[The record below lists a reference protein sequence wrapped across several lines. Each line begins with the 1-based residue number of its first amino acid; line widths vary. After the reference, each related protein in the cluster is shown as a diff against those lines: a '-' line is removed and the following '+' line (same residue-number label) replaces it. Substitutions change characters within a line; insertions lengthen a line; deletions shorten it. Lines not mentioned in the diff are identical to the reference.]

1 LAQTNLQTYNF
12 MKISFF
18 LIALFLT
25 LSMSLLAQQTVRGTI
40 TDKDSKQTIPFA
52 TIVVK
57 NSNPT
62 LGVISDENGKFTL
75 NNVPYGKQ
83 TLTVSFVGYETF
95 TLPNINV
102 TAGKEVVLEINLVES
117 FAVLGEVVIV
127 AEKPKEITVNEFVT
141 VSARTLNPEQAN
153 LYAAS
158 LGDPARQVQNFAGVT
173 GGGDDLNNEIVIRG
187 NSPNTLLWRL
197 EGVEVPNPNHFA
209 RLTGGSVSMLSANV
223 LAKTDFFTSA
233 FPAEYG
239 NGIAGVFDLRFR
251 KGNNQKRE
259 TTIDAGVLGVGV
271 FTEGYFSK
279 KSDASYLVNYRYS
292 TIGLLENFGVK
303 LNEGGNLNYQDVNY
317 NINLPTKKFGTFN
330 LYGLLGKNAAN
341 SSETENEDIDGSPS
355 TDNFT
360 NKTESDES
368 TFITGLGHQIFIKD
382 QTYLKTNITYSSN
395 DAKQNDVLQ
404 NSGAVDPLDSE
415 LFDSKSEAFRLSS
428 FINHKFNSKH
438 TLRSGFT
445 LSHLKEKNT
454 LSFTDETD
462 DGTLSTSQDEINGTA
477 NVFQSYV
484 QWKYR
489 MTENFTLNSG
499 LHFLH
504 FGKTNSSAIEPR
516 LGLNY
521 KLNNVHSLS
530 FGAGLHSRAEQLP
543 IYLTKDATNTN
554 FLNTNLK
561 LSKALHYVVGYNWRI
576 NKNTLFKAEAYYQN
590 LFDIPVDNSG
600 ETGYNAI
607 NAQSFDIFEIAET
620 PLTNDGKGRNYG
632 IEFTLERFL
641 NKGFYYL
648 STLSLYDSKYK
659 VSNGNYL
666 NTRFNGNYVF
676 NLLSG
681 KEFGVGTT
689 GNKTFGINAKF
700 VLAGGQRFTGID
712 EVASIAGQTEVFSTT
727 PFTEKIKAYYR
738 FDLGINY
745 QWNKTK
751 TTHNLS
757 LNLQNLTS
765 RSNENEPDYFFDEVT
780 NRIVTTKSAQNGLI
794 PVLKYSL
801 NF

>member
-1 LAQTNLQTYNF
+1 MMF
-12 MKISFF
+12 RFF
-18 LIALFLT
+18 LNALFLT
-25 LSMSLLAQQTVRGTI
+25 LPMALLAQQTVRGTI
-40 TDKDSKQTIPFA
+40 TDKDSKQAIPFA
-52 TIVVK
+52 NILLK
-57 NSNPT
+57 DSNPPIGT
-62 LGVISDENGKFTL
+62 TSDENGKFTL
-75 NNVPYGKQ
+75 SDVPIGKQ
-83 TLTVSFVGYETF
+83 TLVLSFLGYETF

-117 FAVLGEVVIV
+117 FAALDEVVIV
-127 AEKPKEITVNEFVT
+127 AEKRKEITVNEFVT
-141 VSARTLNPEQAN
+141 VSARSLNPEQAN

-158 LGDPARQVQNFAGVT
+158 IGDPARQVQNFAGVT

-197 EGVEVPNPNHFA
+197 EGVEVPNPNHFT

-259 TTIDAGVLGVGV
+259 TTIDVGVLGLG
-271 FTEGYFSK
+271 FSTEGYFSK
-279 KSDASYLVNYRYS
+279 KSKASYLVNYRYS
-292 TIGLLENFGVK
+292 TLGILEKLGL
-303 LNEGGNLNYQDVNY
+303 NLTDGFNPTFQDLNY
-317 NINLPTKKFGTFN
+317 NINLPTTKFGTFN
-330 LYGLLGKNAAN
+330 LYGLLGKNKSN
-341 SSETENEDIDGSPS
+341 SSETEDEDIDGNPS

-368 TFITGLGHQIFIKD
+368 TFITGLGHRVFIKD

-395 DAKQNDVLQ
+395 DAKKNDVFQ
-404 NSGAVDPLDSE
+404 NSGVVGPLESE
-415 LFDSKSEAFRLSS
+415 SFDSKSEAFRLSS

-454 LSFTDETD
+454 LSFTDKND
-462 DGTLSTSQDEINGTA
+462 DGTLSTSKDEINGTA

-543 IYLTKDATNTN
+543 LYLTKDATNTN

-576 NKNTLFKAEAYYQN
+576 NKNTLFKAEAYYQH

-659 VSNGNYL
+659 VGNGNYL

-681 KEFGVGTT
+681 KDFAVGTK

-712 EVASIAGQTEVFSTT
+712 EAASIAGQTEVFSTT
-727 PFTEKIKAYYR
+727 PFTEKVKAYYR

-757 LNLQNLTS
+757 LNIQNITS
-765 RSNENEPDYFFDEVT
+765 RINTTELDYFFDEVT
-780 NRIVTTKSAQNGLI
+780 NRIVTIKSEQNGLI

>member
-1 LAQTNLQTYNF
+1 MMLR
-12 MKISFF
+12 FF
-18 LIALFLT
+18 LNALFLT
-25 LSMSLLAQQTVRGTI
+25 LPMALLAQQTVRGTI
-40 TDKDSKQTIPFA
+40 TDKDSKQAIPFA
-52 TIVVK
+52 NILLK
-57 NSNPT
+57 DSNPPIGT
-62 LGVISDENGKFTL
+62 TSDENGKFTL
-75 NNVPYGKQ
+75 SDVPIGKQ
-83 TLTVSFVGYETF
+83 TLILSFLGYETF

-117 FAVLGEVVIV
+117 FAALDEVVIV
-127 AEKPKEITVNEFVT
+127 AEKRKEKTVNQFGT
-141 VSARTLNPEQAN
+141 VSARSLNPEQAN

-197 EGVEVPNPNHFA
+197 EGVEVPNPNHFT

-259 TTIDAGVLGVGV
+259 TTIDVGVLGLG
-271 FTEGYFSK
+271 FSTEGYFSK
-279 KSDASYLVNYRYS
+279 TSKASYLVNYRYS
-292 TIGLLENFGVK
+292 TLGFLEKLGL
-303 LNEGGNLNYQDVNY
+303 NLTDGFNPTFQDLNY
-317 NINLPTKKFGTFN
+317 NINLPTTKFGTFN
-330 LYGLLGKNAAN
+330 MYGLLGKNASN
-341 SSETENEDIDGSPS
+341 SSETENEDIDENPS

-360 NKTESDES
+360 NKTKSDES
-368 TFITGLGHQIFIKD
+368 TFITGLGHRVFIKD
-382 QTYLKTNITYSSN
+382 QTYLKTNMTYSSN

-404 NSGAVDPLDSE
+404 NSGVVDPLDSE

-454 LSFTDETD
+454 LSFTDKND
-462 DGTLSTSQDEINGTA
+462 DGTLSTSKDEINGTA

-521 KLNNVHSLS
+521 KLNNVHSFS

-543 IYLTKDATNTN
+543 LYLTKDATNTN

-576 NKNTLFKAEAYYQN
+576 NKNTLFKAEAYYQH
-590 LFDIPVDNSG
+590 LFDIPIDNSG
-600 ETGYNAI
+600 QTGYNAI
-607 NAQSFDIFEIAET
+607 NAQSFDIFEIKGT

-632 IEFTLERFL
+632 LEFTLERFL

-659 VSNGNYL
+659 VGNSNYL

-681 KEFGVGTT
+681 KDFAVGTK

-712 EVASIAGQTEVFSTT
+712 EAGAIAGQTEVFSTT

-757 LNLQNLTS
+757 LNIQNITS
-765 RSNENEPDYFFDEVT
+765 RINTTELDYFFDELT
-780 NRIVTTKSAQNGLI
+780 NRIVTTKSEQNGLI
-794 PVLKYSL
+794 PVLKYSI

>member
-1 LAQTNLQTYNF
+1 MF
-12 MKISFF
+12 RFF
-18 LIALFLT
+18 LNALFLT
-25 LSMSLLAQQTVRGTI
+25 LPMALLAQQTVRGTI
-40 TDKDSKQTIPFA
+40 TDKDSKQAIPFA
-52 TIVVK
+52 NILLK
-57 NSNPT
+57 DSNPPIGT
-62 LGVISDENGKFTL
+62 TSDENGKFTL
-75 NNVPYGKQ
+75 SDVPIGKQ
-83 TLTVSFVGYETF
+83 TLVLSFLGYETF

-102 TAGKEVVLEINLVES
+102 TAGKEVVLEINLVEN
-117 FAVLGEVVIV
+117 FAALDEVVIV
-127 AEKPKEITVNEFVT
+127 AEKRKEITVNEFVT

-158 LGDPARQVQNFAGVT
+158 IGDPARQVQNFAGVT

-197 EGVEVPNPNHFA
+197 EGVEVPNPNHFT

-259 TTIDAGVLGVGV
+259 TTIDVGVLGLG
-271 FTEGYFSK
+271 FSTEGYFSK
-279 KSDASYLVNYRYS
+279 KSKASYLVNYRYS
-292 TIGLLENFGVK
+292 TLGILEKLGL
-303 LNEGGNLNYQDVNY
+303 NLTDGFNPTFQDLNY
-317 NINLPTKKFGTFN
+317 NINLPTTKFGTFN
-330 LYGLLGKNAAN
+330 LYGLLGKNKSN
-341 SSETENEDIDGSPS
+341 SSETEDENINGNPS

-368 TFITGLGHQIFIKD
+368 TFITGLGHRVFIKD

-395 DAKQNDVLQ
+395 DAKKNDVFQ
-404 NSGAVDPLDSE
+404 NSGVVGPLESE
-415 LFDSKSEAFRLSS
+415 SFDSKSEAFRLSS

-454 LSFTDETD
+454 LSFTDKND
-462 DGTLSTSQDEINGTA
+462 DGTLSTSKDEINGTA

-543 IYLTKDATNTN
+543 LYLTKDATNTN

-576 NKNTLFKAEAYYQN
+576 NKNTLFKAETYYQH

-659 VSNGNYL
+659 VGNGNYL

-681 KEFGVGTT
+681 KDFAVGTK

-712 EVASIAGQTEVFSTT
+712 EAASIAGQTEVFSTT
-727 PFTEKIKAYYR
+727 PFTEKVKAYYR

-757 LNLQNLTS
+757 LNIQNITS
-765 RSNENEPDYFFDEVT
+765 RINTTELDYFFDEVT
-780 NRIVTTKSAQNGLI
+780 NRIVTIKSEQNGLI
-794 PVLKYSL
+794 PVLKYSI

>member
-1 LAQTNLQTYNF
+1 MMF
-12 MKISFF
+12 RFF
-18 LIALFLT
+18 LNALFLT
-25 LSMSLLAQQTVRGTI
+25 LPMALLAQQTVRGTI

-52 TIVVK
+52 NILLK
-57 NSNPT
+57 DSNPPIGT
-62 LGVISDENGKFTL
+62 TSDENGKFTL
-75 NNVPYGKQ
+75 SDVPIGKQ
-83 TLTVSFVGYETF
+83 TLVLSFLGYETF

-117 FAVLGEVVIV
+117 FAALDEVVIV
-127 AEKPKEITVNEFVT
+127 AEKRKEITVNEFVT

-158 LGDPARQVQNFAGVT
+158 IGDPARQVQNFAGVT

-197 EGVEVPNPNHFA
+197 EGVEVPNPNHFT

-259 TTIDAGVLGVGV
+259 TTIDVGVLGLG
-271 FTEGYFSK
+271 FSTEGYFSK
-279 KSDASYLVNYRYS
+279 KSKASYLVNYRYS
-292 TIGLLENFGVK
+292 TLGILEKLGL
-303 LNEGGNLNYQDVNY
+303 NLTDGFNPTFQDLNY
-317 NINLPTKKFGTFN
+317 NINLPTTKFGTFN
-330 LYGLLGKNAAN
+330 LYGLLGKNKSN
-341 SSETENEDIDGSPS
+341 SSETEDEDIDGNQS

-368 TFITGLGHQIFIKD
+368 TFITGLGHRVFIKD

-395 DAKQNDVLQ
+395 DAKKNDVFQ
-404 NSGAVDPLDSE
+404 NTGVVGPLESE
-415 LFDSKSEAFRLSS
+415 SFDSKSEAFRLSS

-454 LSFTDETD
+454 LSFTDKND
-462 DGTLSTSQDEINGTA
+462 DGTLSTSKDEINGTA

-543 IYLTKDATNTN
+543 LYLTKDATNTN

-576 NKNTLFKAEAYYQN
+576 NKNTLFKAEAYYQH

-659 VSNGNYL
+659 VGNGNYL

-681 KEFGVGTT
+681 KDFAVGTK

-712 EVASIAGQTEVFSTT
+712 EAASIAGQTEVYSTT

-757 LNLQNLTS
+757 LNIQNTTS
-765 RSNENEPDYFFDEVT
+765 RINTTKLDYFFDEVT
-780 NRIVTTKSAQNGLI
+780 NRIVTIKSEQNGLI

>member
-1 LAQTNLQTYNF
+1 MMF
-12 MKISFF
+12 RFF
-18 LIALFLT
+18 LNALFLT
-25 LSMSLLAQQTVRGTI
+25 LPMALLAQQTVRGTI

-52 TIVVK
+52 NILLK
-57 NSNPT
+57 DSNPPIGT
-62 LGVISDENGKFTL
+62 TSDENGKFTL
-75 NNVPYGKQ
+75 SDVPIGKQ
-83 TLTVSFVGYETF
+83 TLILSFLGYETF

-117 FAVLGEVVIV
+117 FAALDEVVIV
-127 AEKPKEITVNEFVT
+127 AEKRKEITVNEFVT

-158 LGDPARQVQNFAGVT
+158 IGDPARQVQNFAGVT

-197 EGVEVPNPNHFA
+197 EGVEVPNPNHFT

-259 TTIDAGVLGVGV
+259 TTIDVGVLGLG
-271 FTEGYFSK
+271 FSTEGYFSK
-279 KSDASYLVNYRYS
+279 KSKASYLVNYRYS
-292 TIGLLENFGVK
+292 TLGILEKLGL
-303 LNEGGNLNYQDVNY
+303 NLTDGFNPTFQDLNY
-317 NINLPTKKFGTFN
+317 NINLPTTKFGTFN
-330 LYGLLGKNAAN
+330 LYGLLGKNKSN
-341 SSETENEDIDGSPS
+341 SSETEDEDIDGNPS

-368 TFITGLGHQIFIKD
+368 TFITGLGHRVFIKD

-395 DAKQNDVLQ
+395 DAKKNDVFQ
-404 NSGAVDPLDSE
+404 NSGVVGPLESE
-415 LFDSKSEAFRLSS
+415 SFDSKSEAFRLSS

-454 LSFTDETD
+454 LSFTDKND
-462 DGTLSTSQDEINGTA
+462 DGTLSTSKDEINGTA

-521 KLNNVHSLS
+521 KLNNVNSLS

-543 IYLTKDATNTN
+543 LYLTKDATNTN

-576 NKNTLFKAEAYYQN
+576 NKNTLFKAEAYYQH

-659 VSNGNYL
+659 VGNGNYL

-681 KEFGVGTT
+681 KEFAVGTT

-712 EVASIAGQTEVFSTT
+712 ESASIAGQTEVYSTT
-727 PFTEKIKAYYR
+727 PFTEKVKAYYR

-757 LNLQNLTS
+757 LNIQNITS
-765 RSNENEPDYFFDEVT
+765 RINTTELDYFFDEVT
-780 NRIVTTKSAQNGLI
+780 NRIVTIKSEQNGLI

>member
-1 LAQTNLQTYNF
+1 MMLR
-12 MKISFF
+12 FF
-18 LIALFLT
+18 LNALFLT
-25 LSMSLLAQQTVRGTI
+25 LPMALLAQQTVRGTI
-40 TDKDSKQTIPFA
+40 TDKDSKQAIPFA
-52 TIVVK
+52 NILLK
-57 NSNPT
+57 DSNPPIGT
-62 LGVISDENGKFTL
+62 TSDENGKFTL
-75 NNVPYGKQ
+75 SDVPIGKQ
-83 TLTVSFVGYETF
+83 TLILSFLGYETF

-117 FAVLGEVVIV
+117 FAALDEVVIV
-127 AEKPKEITVNEFVT
+127 AEKRKEKTVNQFVT
-141 VSARTLNPEQAN
+141 VSARILNPEQAN

-197 EGVEVPNPNHFA
+197 EGVEVPNPNHFT

-259 TTIDAGVLGVGV
+259 TTIDVGVLGLG
-271 FTEGYFSK
+271 FSTEGYFSK
-279 KSDASYLVNYRYS
+279 TSKASYLVNYRYS
-292 TIGLLENFGVK
+292 TLGFLEKLGL
-303 LNEGGNLNYQDVNY
+303 NLTDGFNPTFQDLNY
-317 NINLPTKKFGTFN
+317 NINLPTTKFGTFN
-330 LYGLLGKNAAN
+330 MYGLLGKNASN
-341 SSETENEDIDGSPS
+341 SSETENEDIDENPS

-360 NKTESDES
+360 NKTKSDES
-368 TFITGLGHQIFIKD
+368 TFITGLGHRVFIKD
-382 QTYLKTNITYSSN
+382 QTYLKTNMTYSSN

-404 NSGAVDPLDSE
+404 NSGVVDPLDSE

-454 LSFTDETD
+454 LSFTDKND
-462 DGTLSTSQDEINGTA
+462 DGTLSTSKDEINGTA

-521 KLNNVHSLS
+521 KLNNVHSFS

-543 IYLTKDATNTN
+543 LYLTKDATNTN

-576 NKNTLFKAEAYYQN
+576 NKNTLFKAEAYYQH
-590 LFDIPVDNSG
+590 LFDIPIDNSG
-600 ETGYNAI
+600 QTGYNAI
-607 NAQSFDIFEIAET
+607 NAQSFDIFEIKGT

-632 IEFTLERFL
+632 LEFTLERFL

-659 VSNGNYL
+659 VGNGNYL

-681 KEFGVGTT
+681 KDFAVGTK

-712 EVASIAGQTEVFSTT
+712 EAASIAGQTEVFSTT

-757 LNLQNLTS
+757 LNIQNITS
-765 RSNENEPDYFFDEVT
+765 RLNETELDYFFDEVS
-780 NRIVTTKSAQNGLI
+780 NRIVTTKSEQNGLI
-794 PVLKYSL
+794 PVLKYSI

>member
-1 LAQTNLQTYNF
+1 MMF
-12 MKISFF
+12 RFF
-18 LIALFLT
+18 LNALFLA
-25 LSMSLLAQQTVRGTI
+25 LPMALLAQQTVRGKI
-40 TDKDSKQTIPFA
+40 TDKDSKQAIPFA
-52 TIVVK
+52 NILLK
-57 NSNPT
+57 DSNPPIGT
-62 LGVISDENGKFTL
+62 TSDENGKFTL
-75 NNVPYGKQ
+75 NDVPIGKQ
-83 TLTVSFVGYETF
+83 TLVLSCLGYETF

-117 FAVLGEVVIV
+117 FAALDEVVIV
-127 AEKPKEITVNEFVT
+127 AEKRKEITVNEFVT
-141 VSARTLNPEQAN
+141 ISARSLNPEQAK

-173 GGGDDLNNEIVIRG
+173 GGGDDLNNEIVIRA

-197 EGVEVPNPNHFA
+197 EGVEVPNPNHFT

-259 TTIDAGVLGVGV
+259 TTIDVGVLGLG
-271 FTEGYFSK
+271 FSTEGYFSE
-279 KSDASYLVNYRYS
+279 KSKASYLVNYRYS
-292 TIGLLENFGVK
+292 TLGILEKLGLNLT
-303 LNEGGNLNYQDVNY
+303 EGFNPTFQDLNY
-317 NINLPTKKFGTFN
+317 NIILPTTKFGTFN
-330 LYGLLGKNAAN
+330 LYGLLGKNASN
-341 SSETENEDIDGSPS
+341 SSETENEDIDENPS

-360 NKTESDES
+360 NKTKSDES
-368 TFITGLGHQIFIKD
+368 TFITGLGHRVFIKD

-395 DAKQNDVLQ
+395 DAKKNDVLQ
-404 NSGAVDPLDSE
+404 NSGVVGPLESE

-454 LSFTDETD
+454 LSFTDKND
-462 DGTLSTSQDEINGTA
+462 DGTLSTSKDEINGTA

-543 IYLTKDATNTN
+543 LYLTKDATNTN

-576 NKNTLFKAEAYYQN
+576 NKNTHFKAEAYYQN

-632 IEFTLERFL
+632 LEFTLERFL

-659 VSNGNYL
+659 VGNGNYL

-681 KEFGVGTT
+681 KDFAVGTK

-712 EVASIAGQTEVFSTT
+712 EAASIAGQTEVFSTT
-727 PFTEKIKAYYR
+727 PFKEKVKAYYR

-757 LNLQNLTS
+757 LNIQNITS
-765 RSNENEPDYFFDEVT
+765 RINTTELDYFFDKLN
-780 NRIVTTKSAQNGLI
+780 NRIVTTKSEQNGLI
-794 PVLKYSL
+794 PVLKYSI

>member
-1 LAQTNLQTYNF
+1 MMLR
-12 MKISFF
+12 FF
-18 LIALFLT
+18 LNALFLT
-25 LSMSLLAQQTVRGTI
+25 LPMALLAQQTVRGTI
-40 TDKDSKQTIPFA
+40 TDKDSKQAIPFA
-52 TIVVK
+52 NILLK
-57 NSNPT
+57 DSNPPIGT
-62 LGVISDENGKFTL
+62 TSDENGKFTL
-75 NNVPYGKQ
+75 SDVPIGKQ
-83 TLTVSFVGYETF
+83 TLILSFLGYETF

-117 FAVLGEVVIV
+117 FAALDEVVIV
-127 AEKPKEITVNEFVT
+127 AEKRKEITVNEFVT

-197 EGVEVPNPNHFA
+197 EGVEVPNPNHFT

-259 TTIDAGVLGVGV
+259 TTIDVGVLGLG
-271 FTEGYFSK
+271 FSNEGYFSK
-279 KSDASYLVNYRYS
+279 KSKASYLVNYRYS
-292 TIGLLENFGVK
+292 TLGFLEKLGL
-303 LNEGGNLNYQDVNY
+303 NLTDGFNPTFQDLNY
-317 NINLPTKKFGTFN
+317 NINLPTTKFGTFN
-330 LYGLLGKNAAN
+330 LYGLLGKNKSN
-341 SSETENEDIDGSPS
+341 SSETEDEDIDGNPS

-368 TFITGLGHQIFIKD
+368 TFITGLGHRVFIKD

-404 NSGAVDPLDSE
+404 NSGVVDPLDSE

-454 LSFTDETD
+454 LSFTDKND
-462 DGTLSTSQDEINGTA
+462 DGTLSTSKDEINGTA

-543 IYLTKDATNTN
+543 LYLTKDATNIN

-607 NAQSFDIFEIAET
+607 NAQSFDIFEIKGT

-632 IEFTLERFL
+632 LEFTLERFL

-659 VSNGNYL
+659 VGNGNYL

-681 KEFGVGTT
+681 KDFAVGTK

-712 EVASIAGQTEVFSTT
+712 EAASIAGQTEVFSTT
-727 PFTEKIKAYYR
+727 PFTEKVKAYYR

-757 LNLQNLTS
+757 LNIQNITS
-765 RSNENEPDYFFDEVT
+765 RINTTELDYFFDEVT
-780 NRIVTTKSAQNGLI
+780 NRIVTIKSEQNGLI
-794 PVLKYSL
+794 PVLKYST

>member
-1 LAQTNLQTYNF
+1 MMLR
-12 MKISFF
+12 FF
-18 LIALFLT
+18 LNALFLT
-25 LSMSLLAQQTVRGTI
+25 LPMALLAQQTVRGTI
-40 TDKDSKQTIPFA
+40 TDKDSKQAIPFA
-52 TIVVK
+52 NILLK
-57 NSNPT
+57 DSNPPIGT
-62 LGVISDENGKFTL
+62 TSDENGKFTL
-75 NNVPYGKQ
+75 SDVSIGKQ
-83 TLTVSFVGYETF
+83 TLILSFLGYETF

-117 FAVLGEVVIV
+117 FAALDEVVIV
-127 AEKPKEITVNEFVT
+127 AEKRKEKTVNQFVT
-141 VSARTLNPEQAN
+141 VSARSLNPEQAN

-197 EGVEVPNPNHFA
+197 EGVEVPNPNHFT

-259 TTIDAGVLGVGV
+259 TTIDAGVLGLG
-271 FTEGYFSK
+271 FSTEGYFSK
-279 KSDASYLVNYRYS
+279 TSKASYLVNYRYS
-292 TIGLLENFGVK
+292 TLGFLEKLGL
-303 LNEGGNLNYQDVNY
+303 NLTDGFNPTFQDLNY
-317 NINLPTKKFGTFN
+317 NINLPTTKFGTFN
-330 LYGLLGKNAAN
+330 LYGLLGKNASN
-341 SSETENEDIDGSPS
+341 SSETENEDIDGNPS

-360 NKTESDES
+360 NKTKSDES
-368 TFITGLGHQIFIKD
+368 TFIAGLGHRVFIKD

-404 NSGAVDPLDSE
+404 NIGVIDPLDSE

-438 TLRSGFT
+438 TLGSGFT

-454 LSFTDETD
+454 LSFTDEND
-462 DGTLSTSQDEINGTA
+462 DGTLSTSKDEINGTA

-521 KLNNVHSLS
+521 KLNNVHSFS

-543 IYLTKDATNTN
+543 LYLTKDATNTN

-576 NKNTLFKAEAYYQN
+576 NKNTLFKAEAYYQH
-590 LFDIPVDNSG
+590 LFDIPIDNSG
-600 ETGYNAI
+600 QTGYNAI
-607 NAQSFDIFEIAET
+607 NAQSFDIFEIKGT

-632 IEFTLERFL
+632 LEFTLERFL

-659 VSNGNYL
+659 VGNGNYL

-681 KEFGVGTT
+681 KDFAVGTK

-712 EVASIAGQTEVFSTT
+712 EAASIAGQTEVFSNT
-727 PFTEKIKAYYR
+727 PFTEKVKAYYR

-757 LNLQNLTS
+757 LNIQNITS
-765 RSNENEPDYFFDEVT
+765 RINTTELDYFFDEVT
-780 NRIVTTKSAQNGLI
+780 NRIVTTKSEQNGLI
-794 PVLKYSL
+794 PVLKYSI

>member
-1 LAQTNLQTYNF
+1 MMLR
-12 MKISFF
+12 FF
-18 LIALFLT
+18 LNALFLT
-25 LSMSLLAQQTVRGTI
+25 LPMALLAQQTVRGTI
-40 TDKDSKQTIPFA
+40 TDKDSKQAIPFA
-52 TIVVK
+52 NILLK
-57 NSNPT
+57 DSNPPIGT
-62 LGVISDENGKFTL
+62 TSDENGKFTL
-75 NNVPYGKQ
+75 SDVPIGKQ
-83 TLTVSFVGYETF
+83 TLILSFLGYETF

-102 TAGKEVVLEINLVES
+102 TAGKEVVLEINVVES
-117 FAVLGEVVIV
+117 FAALGEVAIV
-127 AEKPKEITVNEFVT
+127 AEKLKEKTVNEFAT
-141 VSARTLNPEQAN
+141 ISARTLNAEQAN

-197 EGVEVPNPNHFA
+197 EGVEVPNPNHFT

-259 TTIDAGVLGVGV
+259 TTIDVGVLGLG
-271 FTEGYFSK
+271 FSTEGYFSK
-279 KSDASYLVNYRYS
+279 TSKASYLVNYRYS
-292 TIGLLENFGVK
+292 TLGFLEKLGL
-303 LNEGGNLNYQDVNY
+303 NLTDGFNPTFQDLNY
-317 NINLPTKKFGTFN
+317 NINLPTTKFGIFN
-330 LYGLLGKNAAN
+330 LYGLLGKNGAN
-341 SSETENEDIDGSPS
+341 SSETENEDINGSPS

-368 TFITGLGHQIFIKD
+368 TFITGLGHRVFIKD
-382 QTYLKTNITYSSN
+382 QTYLKTNMTYSSN

-404 NSGAVDPLDSE
+404 NSGVVDPLDSE

-454 LSFTDETD
+454 LSFTDKND
-462 DGTLSTSQDEINGTA
+462 DGTLSTSKDEINGTA

-521 KLNNVHSLS
+521 KLNNVHSFS

-543 IYLTKDATNTN
+543 LYLTKDATNTN

-576 NKNTLFKAEAYYQN
+576 NKNTLFKAEAYYQH
-590 LFDIPVDNSG
+590 LFDIPIDNSG
-600 ETGYNAI
+600 QTGYNAI
-607 NAQSFDIFEIAET
+607 NAQSFDIFEIKGT

-632 IEFTLERFL
+632 LEFTLERFL

-659 VSNGNYL
+659 VGNGNYL

-681 KEFGVGTT
+681 KDFAVGTK

-712 EVASIAGQTEVFSTT
+712 EAASIAGQTEVFSTT

-751 TTHNLS
+751 ATHNLS
-757 LNLQNLTS
+757 LNIQNITS
-765 RSNENEPDYFFDEVT
+765 RINTTELDYFFDELT
-780 NRIVTTKSAQNGLI
+780 NRIVTTKSEQNGLI
-794 PVLKYSL
+794 PVLKYSI

>member
-1 LAQTNLQTYNF
+1 MMF
-12 MKISFF
+12 RFF
-18 LIALFLT
+18 LNALFLT
-25 LSMSLLAQQTVRGTI
+25 LPMALLAQQTVRGTI

-52 TIVVK
+52 NILLK
-57 NSNPT
+57 DSNPPIGT
-62 LGVISDENGKFTL
+62 TSDENGKFTL
-75 NNVPYGKQ
+75 SDVPIGKQ
-83 TLTVSFVGYETF
+83 TLVLSFLGYETF

-117 FAVLGEVVIV
+117 FAALDEVVIV
-127 AEKPKEITVNEFVT
+127 AEKRKEITVNEFAT
-141 VSARTLNPEQAN
+141 TSASTLNPEQAN

-259 TTIDAGVLGVGV
+259 TTIDVGVLGLG
-271 FTEGYFSK
+271 FSTEGYFSK
-279 KSDASYLVNYRYS
+279 KSKASYLVNYRYS
-292 TIGLLENFGVK
+292 TLGILEKLGL
-303 LNEGGNLNYQDVNY
+303 NLTDGFNPTFQDLNY
-317 NINLPTKKFGTFN
+317 NINLPTTKFGTFN
-330 LYGLLGKNAAN
+330 LYGLLGKNKSN
-341 SSETENEDIDGSPS
+341 SSETEDEDIDGNPS

-368 TFITGLGHQIFIKD
+368 TFITGLGHRVFIKD

-395 DAKQNDVLQ
+395 DAKKNDVFQ
-404 NSGAVDPLDSE
+404 NSGVVGPLESE
-415 LFDSKSEAFRLSS
+415 SFDSKSEAFRLSS

-454 LSFTDETD
+454 LSFTDKND
-462 DGTLSTSQDEINGTA
+462 DGTLSTSKDEINGTA

-543 IYLTKDATNTN
+543 LYLTKDATNTN

-576 NKNTLFKAEAYYQN
+576 NKNTLFKAEAYYQH

-659 VSNGNYL
+659 VGNGNYL

-681 KEFGVGTT
+681 KDFAVGTK

-712 EVASIAGQTEVFSTT
+712 EAASIAGQTEVYSTT

-757 LNLQNLTS
+757 LNIQNITS
-765 RSNENEPDYFFDEVT
+765 RINTTELDYFFDEVT
-780 NRIVTTKSAQNGLI
+780 NRIVTTKSEQNGLI

>member
-1 LAQTNLQTYNF
+1 MMF
-12 MKISFF
+12 RFF
-18 LIALFLT
+18 LNALFLV
-25 LSMSLLAQQTVRGTI
+25 LPMALLAQQTVRGTI
-40 TDKDSKQTIPFA
+40 TDKDSKQAIPFA
-52 TIVVK
+52 NILLK
-57 NSNPT
+57 DSNPPIGT
-62 LGVISDENGKFTL
+62 TSDENGKFTL
-75 NNVPYGKQ
+75 SDVPIGKQ
-83 TLTVSFVGYETF
+83 TLIVSFVGYETF

-117 FAVLGEVVIV
+117 FAALDEVVIV
-127 AEKPKEITVNEFVT
+127 AEKRKEITVNEFVT
-141 VSARTLNPEQAN
+141 VSARSLNPEQAN

-158 LGDPARQVQNFAGVT
+158 IGDPARQVQNFAGVT

-197 EGVEVPNPNHFA
+197 EGVEVPNPNHFT

-259 TTIDAGVLGVGV
+259 TTIDVGVLGLG
-271 FTEGYFSK
+271 FSTEGYFSK
-279 KSDASYLVNYRYS
+279 KSKASYLVNYRYS
-292 TIGLLENFGVK
+292 TLGFLEKLGL
-303 LNEGGNLNYQDVNY
+303 NLTDGFNPTFQDLNY
-317 NINLPTKKFGTFN
+317 NINLPTTKFGTFN
-330 LYGLLGKNAAN
+330 LYGLLGKNKSN
-341 SSETENEDIDGSPS
+341 SSETEDEDIDGNPS

-368 TFITGLGHQIFIKD
+368 TFITGLGHRVFIKD

-395 DAKQNDVLQ
+395 DAKKNDVLQ
-404 NSGAVDPLDSE
+404 NSGVVDPLESE

-576 NKNTLFKAEAYYQN
+576 NKNTLFKAEAYYQH

-659 VSNGNYL
+659 VGNGNYL

-681 KEFGVGTT
+681 KDFAVGTK

-712 EVASIAGQTEVFSTT
+712 EAASIAGQTEVFSTT

-757 LNLQNLTS
+757 LNIQNITS
-765 RSNENEPDYFFDEVT
+765 RINTTELDYFFDELT
-780 NRIVTTKSAQNGLI
+780 NRIVTTKSEQNGLI
-794 PVLKYSL
+794 PVLKYSI

>member
-1 LAQTNLQTYNF
+1 MMF
-12 MKISFF
+12 RFF
-18 LIALFLT
+18 LNALFLT
-25 LSMSLLAQQTVRGTI
+25 LPMVLLAQQTVRGTI
-40 TDKDSKQTIPFA
+40 TDKDSKQAIPFA
-52 TIVVK
+52 NILLK
-57 NSNPT
+57 DSNPPIGT
-62 LGVISDENGKFTL
+62 TSDENGKFTL
-75 NNVPYGKQ
+75 SDVLIGKQ
-83 TLTVSFVGYETF
+83 TLILSFLGYETF

-117 FAVLGEVVIV
+117 FAALDEVVIV
-127 AEKPKEITVNEFVT
+127 AEKRKEITVNEFVT
-141 VSARTLNPEQAN
+141 VSARSLNPEQAN

-197 EGVEVPNPNHFA
+197 EGVEVPNPNHFT

-259 TTIDAGVLGVGV
+259 TTIDVGVLGLG
-271 FTEGYFSK
+271 FSNEGYFSK
-279 KSDASYLVNYRYS
+279 KSKASYLVNYRYS
-292 TIGLLENFGVK
+292 TLGFLEKLGL
-303 LNEGGNLNYQDVNY
+303 NLTDGFNPTFQDLNY
-317 NINLPTKKFGTFN
+317 NINLPTTKFGTFN
-330 LYGLLGKNAAN
+330 LYGLLGKNKSN
-341 SSETENEDIDGSPS
+341 SSETEDEDIDGNPS

-368 TFITGLGHQIFIKD
+368 TFITGLGHRVFIKD

-395 DAKQNDVLQ
+395 DAKKNDVFQ
-404 NSGAVDPLDSE
+404 NSGVVGPLESE
-415 LFDSKSEAFRLSS
+415 SFDSKSEAFRLSS

-454 LSFTDETD
+454 LSFTDKND
-462 DGTLSTSQDEINGTA
+462 DGTLSTSKDEINGTA

-543 IYLTKDATNTN
+543 LYLTKDATNIN

-607 NAQSFDIFEIAET
+607 NAQSFDIFEIKGT

-632 IEFTLERFL
+632 LEFTLERFL

-659 VSNGNYL
+659 VGNGNYL

-681 KEFGVGTT
+681 KDFAVGTK

-712 EVASIAGQTEVFSTT
+712 EAASIAGQTEVFSTT
-727 PFTEKIKAYYR
+727 PFTEKVKAYYR

-757 LNLQNLTS
+757 LNIQNITS
-765 RSNENEPDYFFDEVT
+765 RINTTELDYFFDELT
-780 NRIVTTKSAQNGLI
+780 NRIVTTKSEQNGLI
-794 PVLKYSL
+794 PVLKYSI

>member
-1 LAQTNLQTYNF
+1 MMF
-12 MKISFF
+12 RFF
-18 LIALFLT
+18 LNALFLT
-25 LSMSLLAQQTVRGTI
+25 LPMVLLAQQTVRGTI
-40 TDKDSKQTIPFA
+40 TDKDSKQAIPFA
-52 TIVVK
+52 NILLK
-57 NSNPT
+57 DSNPPIGT
-62 LGVISDENGKFTL
+62 TSDENGKFTL
-75 NNVPYGKQ
+75 SDVPIGKQ
-83 TLTVSFVGYETF
+83 TLILSFLGYETF

-117 FAVLGEVVIV
+117 FAALDEVVIV
-127 AEKPKEITVNEFVT
+127 AEKRKEITVNEFVT
-141 VSARTLNPEQAN
+141 VSARSLNPEQAN

-197 EGVEVPNPNHFA
+197 EGVEVPNPNHFT

-259 TTIDAGVLGVGV
+259 TTIDVGVLGLG
-271 FTEGYFSK
+271 FSTEGYFSK
-279 KSDASYLVNYRYS
+279 TSKASYLVNYRYS
-292 TIGLLENFGVK
+292 TLGFLEKLGL
-303 LNEGGNLNYQDVNY
+303 NLTDGFNPTFQDLNY
-317 NINLPTKKFGTFN
+317 NINLPTTKFGTFN
-330 LYGLLGKNAAN
+330 LYGLLGKNASN
-341 SSETENEDIDGSPS
+341 SSETEDEDIDGNPS

-368 TFITGLGHQIFIKD
+368 TFITGLGHRVFIKD

-395 DAKQNDVLQ
+395 DAKKNDVLQ
-404 NSGAVDPLDSE
+404 NSGVVGPLESE
-415 LFDSKSEAFRLSS
+415 SFDSKSEAFRLSS

-521 KLNNVHSLS
+521 KLNNVHSFS

-543 IYLTKDATNTN
+543 LYLTKDATNTN

-576 NKNTLFKAEAYYQN
+576 NKNTLFKAEAYYQH

-632 IEFTLERFL
+632 LEFTLERFL

-659 VSNGNYL
+659 VGNGNYL

-681 KEFGVGTT
+681 KDFAVGTK

-712 EVASIAGQTEVFSTT
+712 EAASIAGQTEVFSTT
-727 PFTEKIKAYYR
+727 PFKEKVKAYYR

-757 LNLQNLTS
+757 LNIQNITS
-765 RSNENEPDYFFDEVT
+765 RINTTELDYFFDKLN
-780 NRIVTTKSAQNGLI
+780 NRIVTTKSEQNGLI
-794 PVLKYSL
+794 PVLKYSI

>member
-1 LAQTNLQTYNF
+1 MMLR
-12 MKISFF
+12 FF
-18 LIALFLT
+18 LNALFLT
-25 LSMSLLAQQTVRGTI
+25 LPMALLAQQTVRGTI
-40 TDKDSKQTIPFA
+40 TDKDSKQAIPFA
-52 TIVVK
+52 NILLK
-57 NSNPT
+57 DSNPPIGT
-62 LGVISDENGKFTL
+62 TSDENGKFTL
-75 NNVPYGKQ
+75 SDVPIGKQ
-83 TLTVSFVGYETF
+83 TLILSFLGYETF

-117 FAVLGEVVIV
+117 FAALDEVVIV
-127 AEKPKEITVNEFVT
+127 AEKRKEKTVNQFGT
-141 VSARTLNPEQAN
+141 VSARSLNPEQAN

-197 EGVEVPNPNHFA
+197 EGVEVPNPNHFT

-259 TTIDAGVLGVGV
+259 TTIDVGVLGLG
-271 FTEGYFSK
+271 FSTEGYFSK
-279 KSDASYLVNYRYS
+279 TSKASYLVNYRYS
-292 TIGLLENFGVK
+292 TLGFLEKLGL
-303 LNEGGNLNYQDVNY
+303 NLTDGFNPTFQDLNY
-317 NINLPTKKFGTFN
+317 NINLPTTKFGTFN
-330 LYGLLGKNAAN
+330 MYGLLGKNASN
-341 SSETENEDIDGSPS
+341 SSETENEDIDENPS

-360 NKTESDES
+360 NKTKSDES
-368 TFITGLGHQIFIKD
+368 TFITGLGHRVFIKD
-382 QTYLKTNITYSSN
+382 QTYLKTNMTYSSN

-404 NSGAVDPLDSE
+404 NSGVVDPLDSE

-454 LSFTDETD
+454 LSFTDKND
-462 DGTLSTSQDEINGTA
+462 DGTLSTSKDEINGTA

-521 KLNNVHSLS
+521 KLNNVHSFS

-543 IYLTKDATNTN
+543 LYLTKDATNTN

-576 NKNTLFKAEAYYQN
+576 NKNTLFKAEAYYQH
-590 LFDIPVDNSG
+590 LFDIPIDNSG
-600 ETGYNAI
+600 QTGYNAI
-607 NAQSFDIFEIAET
+607 NAQSFDIFEIKGT

-632 IEFTLERFL
+632 LEFTLERFL

-659 VSNGNYL
+659 VGNGNYL

-681 KEFGVGTT
+681 KDFAVGTK

-712 EVASIAGQTEVFSTT
+712 EAASIAGQTEVFSTT

-757 LNLQNLTS
+757 LNIQNITS
-765 RSNENEPDYFFDEVT
+765 RINTTELDYFFDELT
-780 NRIVTTKSAQNGLI
+780 NRIVTTKSEQNGLI
-794 PVLKYSL
+794 PVLKYSI

>member
-1 LAQTNLQTYNF
+1 MMLR
-12 MKISFF
+12 FF
-18 LIALFLT
+18 LNALFLS
-25 LSMSLLAQQTVRGTI
+25 LPMALLAQQTVRGTI
-40 TDKDSKQTIPFA
+40 TDKDSKQAIPFA
-52 TIVVK
+52 NILLK
-57 NSNPT
+57 DSNLPIGT
-62 LGVISDENGKFTL
+62 TSDENGKFTL
-75 NNVPYGKQ
+75 SDVPIGKQ
-83 TLTVSFVGYETF
+83 TLILSFLGYETF

-117 FAVLGEVVIV
+117 FAALDEVVIV
-127 AEKPKEITVNEFVT
+127 AEKRKEKTDNQFVT
-141 VSARTLNPEQAN
+141 VSARSLNPEQAN

-209 RLTGGSVSMLSANV
+209 RLNGGSVSMLSANV

-259 TTIDAGVLGVGV
+259 TTIDFGVLGLG
-271 FTEGYFSK
+271 FSTEGYFSK
-279 KSDASYLVNYRYS
+279 KNKASYLVNYRYS
-292 TIGLLENFGVK
+292 TLGLLEK
-303 LNEGGNLNYQDVNY
+303 LGLNLTDGFNPTYQDLNY
-317 NINLPTKKFGTFN
+317 NINLPSTKFGTFN
-330 LYGLLGKNAAN
+330 LYGLLGKNASN
-341 SSETENEDIDGSPS
+341 SSETENEDIDENPS
-355 TDNFT
+355 TTNFT
-360 NKTESDES
+360 NKTKSDES
-368 TFITGLGHQIFIKD
+368 TFITGLGHRVFIKD

-404 NSGAVDPLDSE
+404 NTSVVDPLDSE
-415 LFDSKSEAFRLSS
+415 LFDSKSEAFRLTS

-454 LSFTDETD
+454 LSFTDKND
-462 DGTLSTSQDEINGTA
+462 DGTLSTSKDEINGTA

-521 KLNNVHSLS
+521 KLNNVHSFS

-543 IYLTKDATNTN
+543 IYLSKDATNTN

-561 LSKALHYVVGYNWRI
+561 LSKALHYVLGYNWSI
-576 NKNTLFKAEAYYQN
+576 NKNTSFKAEAYYQN

-600 ETGYNAI
+600 QTGYNAI
-607 NAQSFDIFEIAET
+607 NAQSSDIFEIAGT

-632 IEFTLERFL
+632 LEFTLERFL

-659 VSNGNYL
+659 VGNGNYL
-666 NTRFNGNYVF
+666 NTRFNGNYAF

-681 KEFGVGTT
+681 KDFAVGKK

-700 VLAGGQRFTGID
+700 VLSGGQRFTGID
-712 EVASIAGQTEVFSTT
+712 EAASIAGQTAVFSTT

-757 LNLQNLTS
+757 LNIQNITS
-765 RSNENEPDYFFDEVT
+765 RLNETELDYFFDELT
-780 NRIVTTKSAQNGLI
+780 NRIVTTKSEQNGLI
-794 PVLKYSL
+794 PVLKYSI

>member
-1 LAQTNLQTYNF
+1 MMLR
-12 MKISFF
+12 FF
-18 LIALFLT
+18 LNALFLT
-25 LSMSLLAQQTVRGTI
+25 LPMAVLAQQTVRGTI
-40 TDKDSKQTIPFA
+40 TDKDSKQAIPFA
-52 TIVVK
+52 NILLK
-57 NSNPT
+57 DSNPPIGT
-62 LGVISDENGKFTL
+62 TSDENGKFTL
-75 NNVPYGKQ
+75 SDVPIGKQ
-83 TLTVSFVGYETF
+83 TLILSFLGYETF

-117 FAVLGEVVIV
+117 FAALDEVVIV
-127 AEKPKEITVNEFVT
+127 AEKRKEKTVNQFVT
-141 VSARTLNPEQAN
+141 VSARSLNPEQAN

-197 EGVEVPNPNHFA
+197 EGVEVPNPNHFT

-259 TTIDAGVLGVGV
+259 TTIDFGVLGLG
-271 FTEGYFSK
+271 FSTEGYFSK
-279 KSDASYLVNYRYS
+279 KSKASYLVNYRYS
-292 TIGLLENFGVK
+292 TLGILEKLGL
-303 LNEGGNLNYQDVNY
+303 NLTDGFNPTFQDLNY
-317 NINLPTKKFGTFN
+317 NINLPTTKFGTFN
-330 LYGLLGKNAAN
+330 LYGLLGKNASN
-341 SSETENEDIDGSPS
+341 SSETENEDINENPS
-355 TDNFT
+355 TYNFT
-360 NKTESDES
+360 NKTKSDES
-368 TFITGLGHQIFIKD
+368 TFITGLGHRVFIKD

-404 NSGAVDPLDSE
+404 NSGVVDPLESE

-454 LSFTDETD
+454 LSFTDKND
-462 DGTLSTSQDEINGTA
+462 DGTLSTSKDEINGTA

-543 IYLTKDATNTN
+543 LYLTKDATNTN

-561 LSKALHYVVGYNWRI
+561 LSKALHYVLGYNWRI

-600 ETGYNAI
+600 QTGYTAI
-607 NAQSFDIFEIAET
+607 NAQSSDIFEITGT

-632 IEFTLERFL
+632 LEFTLERFL

-659 VSNGNYL
+659 VGNGNYL

-681 KEFGVGTT
+681 KDFAVGTK

-712 EVASIAGQTEVFSTT
+712 EAASIAGQTAVFSTT
-727 PFTEKIKAYYR
+727 PFTEKVKAYYR

-757 LNLQNLTS
+757 LNIQNLTS
-765 RSNENEPDYFFDEVT
+765 RLNETELDYFFDELT
-780 NRIVTTKSAQNGLI
+780 NRIVTTKSEQNGLI
-794 PVLKYSL
+794 PVLKYSI

>member
-1 LAQTNLQTYNF
+1 MMF
-12 MKISFF
+12 RFF
-18 LIALFLT
+18 LNALFLT
-25 LSMSLLAQQTVRGTI
+25 LPMALLAQQTVRGTI
-40 TDKDSKQTIPFA
+40 TDKDSKQAIPFA
-52 TIVVK
+52 NILLK
-57 NSNPT
+57 DSNPPIGT
-62 LGVISDENGKFTL
+62 TSDENGKFTL
-75 NNVPYGKQ
+75 SDVPIGKQ
-83 TLTVSFVGYETF
+83 TLVLSFLGYETF

-117 FAVLGEVVIV
+117 FAALDEVVIV
-127 AEKPKEITVNEFVT
+127 AEKRKEITVNEFVT

-158 LGDPARQVQNFAGVT
+158 IGDPARQVQNFAGVT

-197 EGVEVPNPNHFA
+197 EGVEVPNPNHFT

-223 LAKTDFFTSA
+223 LDKTDFFTSA

-259 TTIDAGVLGVGV
+259 TTIDVGVLGLG
-271 FTEGYFSK
+271 FSTEGYFSK
-279 KSDASYLVNYRYS
+279 KSKASYLVNYRYS
-292 TIGLLENFGVK
+292 TLGVLEKLGLNLT
-303 LNEGGNLNYQDVNY
+303 EGFNPTFQDLNY
-317 NINLPTKKFGTFN
+317 NINLPTTKFGTFN
-330 LYGLLGKNAAN
+330 LYGLLGKNKSN
-341 SSETENEDIDGSPS
+341 SSETEDEDIDGNPS

-368 TFITGLGHQIFIKD
+368 TFITGLGHRVFIKD

-395 DAKQNDVLQ
+395 DAKKNDVFQ
-404 NSGAVDPLDSE
+404 NSGVVGPLESE
-415 LFDSKSEAFRLSS
+415 SFDSKSEAFRLSS

-454 LSFTDETD
+454 LSFTDKND
-462 DGTLSTSQDEINGTA
+462 DGTLSTSKDEINGTA

-543 IYLTKDATNTN
+543 LYLTKDATNTN

-576 NKNTLFKAEAYYQN
+576 NKNTLFKAETYYQH
-590 LFDIPVDNSG
+590 LFDIPVDNSE

-659 VSNGNYL
+659 VGNGNYL

-681 KEFGVGTT
+681 KDFAVGTK

-712 EVASIAGQTEVFSTT
+712 EAASIAGQTEVFSTT
-727 PFTEKIKAYYR
+727 PFTEKVKAYYR

-757 LNLQNLTS
+757 LNIQNITS
-765 RSNENEPDYFFDEVT
+765 RINTTELDYFFDEVT
-780 NRIVTTKSAQNGLI
+780 NRIVTIKSEQNGLI

>member
-1 LAQTNLQTYNF
+1 MMF
-12 MKISFF
+12 RFF
-18 LIALFLT
+18 LNALFLT
-25 LSMSLLAQQTVRGTI
+25 LPMALLAQQTVRGTI
-40 TDKDSKQTIPFA
+40 TDKDSKQAIPFVN
-52 TIVVK
+52 ILLK
-57 NSNPT
+57 DSNPPIGT
-62 LGVISDENGKFTL
+62 TSDENGKFTL
-75 NNVPYGKQ
+75 SDVPIGKQ
-83 TLTVSFVGYETF
+83 TLILSFLGYETF

-117 FAVLGEVVIV
+117 FAALDEVVIV
-127 AEKPKEITVNEFVT
+127 AEKRKEITVNEFVT

-158 LGDPARQVQNFAGVT
+158 IGDPARQVQNFAGVT

-197 EGVEVPNPNHFA
+197 EGVEVPNPNHFT

-259 TTIDAGVLGVGV
+259 TTIDVGVLGLG
-271 FTEGYFSK
+271 FSTEGYFSK
-279 KSDASYLVNYRYS
+279 TSKASYLVNYRYS
-292 TIGLLENFGVK
+292 TLGILEKLGL
-303 LNEGGNLNYQDVNY
+303 NLTDGFNPTFQDLNY
-317 NINLPTKKFGTFN
+317 NINLPTTKFGTFN
-330 LYGLLGKNAAN
+330 LYGLLGKNKSN
-341 SSETENEDIDGSPS
+341 SSETEDEDIDGNPS
-355 TDNFT
+355 TDDFT

-368 TFITGLGHQIFIKD
+368 TFITGLGHRVFIKD

-395 DAKQNDVLQ
+395 DAKKNDVFQ
-404 NSGAVDPLDSE
+404 NSGVVGPLESE
-415 LFDSKSEAFRLSS
+415 SFDSKSEAFRLSS

-454 LSFTDETD
+454 LSFTDKND
-462 DGTLSTSQDEINGTA
+462 DGTLSTSKDEINGTA

-543 IYLTKDATNTN
+543 LYLTKDATNTN

-576 NKNTLFKAEAYYQN
+576 NKNTLFKAEAYYQH

-607 NAQSFDIFEIAET
+607 NAQSFDIFEIKGT

-632 IEFTLERFL
+632 LEFTLERFL

-659 VSNGNYL
+659 VGNGNYL

-681 KEFGVGTT
+681 KDFAVGTKS
-689 GNKTFGINAKF
+689 NKTFGINAKF

-712 EVASIAGQTEVFSTT
+712 EAASIAGQTAVFSTT
-727 PFTEKIKAYYR
+727 PFTEKVKAYYR

-757 LNLQNLTS
+757 LNIQNITS
-765 RSNENEPDYFFDEVT
+765 RINTTELDYFFDEVT
-780 NRIVTTKSAQNGLI
+780 NRIVTTKSEQNGLI

>member
-1 LAQTNLQTYNF
+1 
-12 MKISFF
+12 MV
-18 LIALFLT
+18 
-25 LSMSLLAQQTVRGTI
+25 LLAQQTVRGTI
-40 TDKDSKQTIPFA
+40 TDKDSKQAIPFA
-52 TIVVK
+52 NILLK
-57 NSNPT
+57 DSNPPIGT
-62 LGVISDENGKFTL
+62 TSDENGKFTL
-75 NNVPYGKQ
+75 SDVLIGKQ
-83 TLTVSFVGYETF
+83 TLILSFLGYETF

-117 FAVLGEVVIV
+117 FAALDEVVIV
-127 AEKPKEITVNEFVT
+127 AEKRKEITVNEFVA
-141 VSARTLNPEQAN
+141 VSARSLNPEQAN

-197 EGVEVPNPNHFA
+197 EGVEVPNPNHFT

-259 TTIDAGVLGVGV
+259 TTIDVGVLGLG
-271 FTEGYFSK
+271 FSNEGYFSK
-279 KSDASYLVNYRYS
+279 KSKASYLVNYRYS
-292 TIGLLENFGVK
+292 TLGFLEKLGL
-303 LNEGGNLNYQDVNY
+303 NLTDGFNPTFQDLNY
-317 NINLPTKKFGTFN
+317 NINLPTTKFGTFN
-330 LYGLLGKNAAN
+330 LYGLLGKNKSN
-341 SSETENEDIDGSPS
+341 SSETEDEDIDGNPS

-368 TFITGLGHQIFIKD
+368 TFITGLGHRVFIKD

-395 DAKQNDVLQ
+395 DAKKNDVFQ
-404 NSGAVDPLDSE
+404 NSGVVGPLESE
-415 LFDSKSEAFRLSS
+415 SFDSKSEAFRLSS

-454 LSFTDETD
+454 LSFTDKND
-462 DGTLSTSQDEINGTA
+462 DGTLSTSKDEINGTA

-543 IYLTKDATNTN
+543 LYLTKDATNIN

-607 NAQSFDIFEIAET
+607 NAQSFDIFEIKGT

-632 IEFTLERFL
+632 LEFTLERFL

-659 VSNGNYL
+659 VGNGNYL

-681 KEFGVGTT
+681 KDFAVGTK

-712 EVASIAGQTEVFSTT
+712 EAASIAGQTEVFSTT
-727 PFTEKIKAYYR
+727 PFTEKVKAYYR

-757 LNLQNLTS
+757 LNIQNITS
-765 RSNENEPDYFFDEVT
+765 RINTTELDYFFDELT
-780 NRIVTTKSAQNGLI
+780 NRIVTTKSEQNGLI
-794 PVLKYSL
+794 PVLKYSI

>member
-1 LAQTNLQTYNF
+1 MMF
-12 MKISFF
+12 RFF
-18 LIALFLT
+18 LNALFLT
-25 LSMSLLAQQTVRGTI
+25 LPMALLAQQTVRGTI
-40 TDKDSKQTIPFA
+40 TDKDSKQAIPFA
-52 TIVVK
+52 NILLK
-57 NSNPT
+57 DSNPPIGT
-62 LGVISDENGKFTL
+62 TSDENGKFTL
-75 NNVPYGKQ
+75 SDVPIGKQ
-83 TLTVSFVGYETF
+83 TLILSFLGYETF

-117 FAVLGEVVIV
+117 FAALDEVVIV
-127 AEKPKEITVNEFVT
+127 AEKRKEITVNEFVT
-141 VSARTLNPEQAN
+141 VSARSLNPEQAN

-197 EGVEVPNPNHFA
+197 EGVEVPNPNHFT

-259 TTIDAGVLGVGV
+259 TTIDVGVLGLG
-271 FTEGYFSK
+271 FSTEGYFSK
-279 KSDASYLVNYRYS
+279 TSKASYLVNYRYS
-292 TIGLLENFGVK
+292 TLGFLEKLGL
-303 LNEGGNLNYQDVNY
+303 NLTDGFNPTFQDLNY
-317 NINLPTKKFGTFN
+317 NINLPTTKFGTFN
-330 LYGLLGKNAAN
+330 LYGLLGKNASN
-341 SSETENEDIDGSPS
+341 SSETEDEDIDGNPS

-368 TFITGLGHQIFIKD
+368 TFITGLGHRVFIKD

-395 DAKQNDVLQ
+395 DAKKNDVFQ
-404 NSGAVDPLDSE
+404 NSGVVGPLESE
-415 LFDSKSEAFRLSS
+415 SFDSKSEAFRLSS

-454 LSFTDETD
+454 LSFTDEND
-462 DGTLSTSQDEINGTA
+462 DGTLSTSKDEINGTA

-521 KLNNVHSLS
+521 KLNNVHSFS

-543 IYLTKDATNTN
+543 LYLTKDATNTN

-576 NKNTLFKAEAYYQN
+576 NKNTLFKAEAYYQH

-659 VSNGNYL
+659 VGNGNYL

-681 KEFGVGTT
+681 KDFAVGTK

-712 EVASIAGQTEVFSTT
+712 EAASIAGQTEVFSTT
-727 PFTEKIKAYYR
+727 PFTEKVKAYYR

-757 LNLQNLTS
+757 LNIQNITS
-765 RSNENEPDYFFDEVT
+765 RINTTELDYFFDKLN
-780 NRIVTTKSAQNGLI
+780 NRIVTTKSEQNGLI
-794 PVLKYSL
+794 PVLKYSI

>member
-1 LAQTNLQTYNF
+1 MSEKVHFYLTTYN
-12 MKISFF
+12 
-18 LIALFLT
+18 
-25 LSMSLLAQQTVRGTI
+25 
-40 TDKDSKQTIPFA
+40 
-52 TIVVK
+52 
-57 NSNPT
+57 
-62 LGVISDENGKFTL
+62 
-75 NNVPYGKQ
+75 
-83 TLTVSFVGYETF
+83 
-95 TLPNINV
+95 
-102 TAGKEVVLEINLVES
+102 
-117 FAVLGEVVIV
+117 
-127 AEKPKEITVNEFVT
+127 
-141 VSARTLNPEQAN
+141 
-153 LYAAS
+153 
-158 LGDPARQVQNFAGVT
+158 
-173 GGGDDLNNEIVIRG
+173 
-187 NSPNTLLWRL
+187 
-197 EGVEVPNPNHFA
+197 
-209 RLTGGSVSMLSANV
+209 
-223 LAKTDFFTSA
+223 
-233 FPAEYG
+233 
-239 NGIAGVFDLRFR
+239 
-251 KGNNQKRE
+251 
-259 TTIDAGVLGVGV
+259 
-271 FTEGYFSK
+271 
-279 KSDASYLVNYRYS
+279 
-292 TIGLLENFGVK
+292 
-303 LNEGGNLNYQDVNY
+303 
-317 NINLPTKKFGTFN
+317 
-330 LYGLLGKNAAN
+330 
-341 SSETENEDIDGSPS
+341 
-355 TDNFT
+355 
-360 NKTESDES
+360 
-368 TFITGLGHQIFIKD
+368 

-404 NSGAVDPLDSE
+404 NSGVVDPLDSK

-454 LSFTDETD
+454 LSFTDEND
-462 DGTLSTSQDEINGTA
+462 DGTLSTSKDEINGTA

-521 KLNNVHSLS
+521 KLNNVHSFS

-543 IYLTKDATNTN
+543 LYLTKDATNTN

-561 LSKALHYVVGYNWRI
+561 LSKALHYVLGYNWRI
-576 NKNTLFKAEAYYQN
+576 NKNTHFKAEAYYQH
-590 LFDIPVDNSG
+590 LFDIPVDNRG

-607 NAQSFDIFEIAET
+607 NAQSFDIFEIKGT
-620 PLTNDGKGRNYG
+620 PLTNDVKGRNYG
-632 IEFTLERFL
+632 LEFTLERFL

-659 VSNGNYL
+659 VGNGNYL

-681 KEFGVGTT
+681 KDFAVGTK

-712 EVASIAGQTEVFSTT
+712 EAASIANQTEVFSTT
-727 PFTEKIKAYYR
+727 PFTEKVKAYYR

-751 TTHNLS
+751 TTYNLS
-757 LNLQNLTS
+757 LNIQNITS
-765 RSNENEPDYFFDEVT
+765 RINTTELDYFFDKLN
-780 NRIVTTKSAQNGLI
+780 NRIVTTKSEQNGLI
-794 PVLKYSL
+794 PVLKYSI

>member
-1 LAQTNLQTYNF
+1 MMLR
-12 MKISFF
+12 FF
-18 LIALFLT
+18 LNALFLT
-25 LSMSLLAQQTVRGTI
+25 LPMALLAQQTVRGTI
-40 TDKDSKQTIPFA
+40 TDKDSKQAIPFA
-52 TIVVK
+52 NILLK
-57 NSNPT
+57 DSNPPIGT
-62 LGVISDENGKFTL
+62 TSDENGKFTL
-75 NNVPYGKQ
+75 SDVPIGKQ
-83 TLTVSFVGYETF
+83 TLILSFLGYETF

-117 FAVLGEVVIV
+117 FAALDEVVIV
-127 AEKPKEITVNEFVT
+127 AEKRKEITVNEFVT
-141 VSARTLNPEQAN
+141 VSARSLNPEQAN

-197 EGVEVPNPNHFA
+197 EGVEVPNPNHFT

-259 TTIDAGVLGVGV
+259 TTIDVGVLGLG
-271 FTEGYFSK
+271 FSTEGYFSK
-279 KSDASYLVNYRYS
+279 TSKASYLVNYRYS
-292 TIGLLENFGVK
+292 TLGFLEKLGL
-303 LNEGGNLNYQDVNY
+303 NLTDGFNPTFQDLNY
-317 NINLPTKKFGTFN
+317 NINLPTTKFGTFN
-330 LYGLLGKNAAN
+330 LYGLLGKNASN
-341 SSETENEDIDGSPS
+341 SSETEDEDIDGNSS

-368 TFITGLGHQIFIKD
+368 TFITGLGHRVFIKD

-395 DAKQNDVLQ
+395 DAKKNDVFQ
-404 NSGAVDPLDSE
+404 NSSVVGPLESE
-415 LFDSKSEAFRLSS
+415 SFDSKSEAFRLSS

-454 LSFTDETD
+454 LSFTDKND
-462 DGTLSTSQDEINGTA
+462 DGTLSTSKDEINGTA

-516 LGLNY
+516 LGFNY
-521 KLNNVHSLS
+521 KLNNVHSFS

-543 IYLTKDATNTN
+543 LYLTKDATNTN

-576 NKNTLFKAEAYYQN
+576 NKNTLFKAEAYYQH

-600 ETGYNAI
+600 QTGYNAI
-607 NAQSFDIFEIAET
+607 NAQSFDIFEIKGT

-632 IEFTLERFL
+632 LEFTLERFL

-659 VSNGNYL
+659 VGNGSYL

-681 KEFGVGTT
+681 KDFAVGTK

-712 EVASIAGQTEVFSTT
+712 EAASIAGQTEVFSTT
-727 PFTEKIKAYYR
+727 PFKEKVKAYYR

-757 LNLQNLTS
+757 LNIQNITS
-765 RSNENEPDYFFDEVT
+765 RINTTELDYFFDKLN
-780 NRIVTTKSAQNGLI
+780 NRIVTTKSEQNGLI
-794 PVLKYSL
+794 PVLKYSI

>member
-1 LAQTNLQTYNF
+1 MMF
-12 MKISFF
+12 RFF
-18 LIALFLT
+18 LNALFLT
-25 LSMSLLAQQTVRGTI
+25 LPMVLLAQQTVRGTI
-40 TDKDSKQTIPFA
+40 TDKDSKQAIPFA
-52 TIVVK
+52 NILLK
-57 NSNPT
+57 DSNPPIGT
-62 LGVISDENGKFTL
+62 TSDENGKFTL
-75 NNVPYGKQ
+75 SDVLIGKQ
-83 TLTVSFVGYETF
+83 TLILSFLGYETF

-117 FAVLGEVVIV
+117 FAALDEVVIV
-127 AEKPKEITVNEFVT
+127 AEKRKEITVNEFVA
-141 VSARTLNPEQAN
+141 VSARSLNPEQAN

-197 EGVEVPNPNHFA
+197 EGVEVPNPNHFT

-259 TTIDAGVLGVGV
+259 TTIDVGVLGLG
-271 FTEGYFSK
+271 FSTEGYFSK
-279 KSDASYLVNYRYS
+279 KSKASYLVNYRYS
-292 TIGLLENFGVK
+292 TLGFLEKLGL
-303 LNEGGNLNYQDVNY
+303 NLTDGFNPTFQDLNY
-317 NINLPTKKFGTFN
+317 NINLPTTKFGTFN
-330 LYGLLGKNAAN
+330 LYGLLGKNKSN
-341 SSETENEDIDGSPS
+341 SSETEDEDIDGNPS
-355 TDNFT
+355 TANFT

-368 TFITGLGHQIFIKD
+368 TFITGLGHRVFIKD

-395 DAKQNDVLQ
+395 DAKKNDVFQ
-404 NSGAVDPLDSE
+404 NSGVVGPLESE
-415 LFDSKSEAFRLSS
+415 SFDSKSEAFRLSS

-454 LSFTDETD
+454 LSFTDKND
-462 DGTLSTSQDEINGTA
+462 DGTLSTSKDEINGTA

-543 IYLTKDATNTN
+543 LYLTKDDTNTN

-607 NAQSFDIFEIAET
+607 NAQSFDIFEIKGT

-632 IEFTLERFL
+632 LEFTLERFL

-659 VSNGNYL
+659 VGNGNYL

-681 KEFGVGTT
+681 KDFAVGTK

-712 EVASIAGQTEVFSTT
+712 EAASIAGQTEVFSTT
-727 PFTEKIKAYYR
+727 PFTEKVKAYYR

-757 LNLQNLTS
+757 LNIQNITS
-765 RSNENEPDYFFDEVT
+765 RINTTELDYFFDEVT
-780 NRIVTTKSAQNGLI
+780 NRIVTIKSEQNGLI
-794 PVLKYSL
+794 PVLKYSI

>member
-1 LAQTNLQTYNF
+1 MMF
-12 MKISFF
+12 RFF
-18 LIALFLT
+18 LNALFLT
-25 LSMSLLAQQTVRGTI
+25 LPMVLLAQQTVRGTI
-40 TDKDSKQTIPFA
+40 TDKDSKQAIPFA
-52 TIVVK
+52 NILLK
-57 NSNPT
+57 NSNPPIGT
-62 LGVISDENGKFTL
+62 TSDENGKFTL
-75 NNVPYGKQ
+75 SYVPIGKQ
-83 TLTVSFVGYETF
+83 TLILSFLGYETF

-117 FAVLGEVVIV
+117 FAALDEVVLV
-127 AEKPKEITVNEFVT
+127 AEKRKEKTVNQFVT
-141 VSARTLNPEQAN
+141 VSARSLNPEQAN

-209 RLTGGSVSMLSANV
+209 RLNGGSVSMLSANV

-259 TTIDAGVLGVGV
+259 TTIDFGVLGLG
-271 FTEGYFSK
+271 FSTEGYFSK
-279 KSDASYLVNYRYS
+279 KSKASYLVNYRYS
-292 TIGLLENFGVK
+292 TLGILEKLGL
-303 LNEGGNLNYQDVNY
+303 NLTDGFNPTFQDLNY
-317 NINLPTKKFGTFN
+317 NINLPTTKFGTFN
-330 LYGLLGKNAAN
+330 LYGLLGKNASN
-341 SSETENEDIDGSPS
+341 SSETEDEDIDGNPS

-368 TFITGLGHQIFIKD
+368 TFITGLGHRVFIKD

-395 DAKQNDVLQ
+395 DAKKNDVFQ
-404 NSGAVDPLDSE
+404 NSSVVGPLESE
-415 LFDSKSEAFRLSS
+415 SFDSKSEAFRLSS

-454 LSFTDETD
+454 LSFTDKND
-462 DGTLSTSQDEINGTA
+462 DGTLSTSKDEINGTA

-521 KLNNVHSLS
+521 KLNNVHSFS

-543 IYLTKDATNTN
+543 IYLSKDATNTN

-600 ETGYNAI
+600 QTGYTAI
-607 NAQSFDIFEIAET
+607 NAQSSDIFEITGT

-632 IEFTLERFL
+632 LEFTLERFL

-659 VSNGNYL
+659 VGNGNYL

-681 KEFGVGTT
+681 KDFAVGTK

-712 EVASIAGQTEVFSTT
+712 EAASIAGQTAVFSTT
-727 PFTEKIKAYYR
+727 PFTEKVKAYYR

-757 LNLQNLTS
+757 LNIQNITS
-765 RSNENEPDYFFDEVT
+765 RINTTELDYFFDKLN
-780 NRIVTTKSAQNGLI
+780 NRIVTTKSEQNGLI
-794 PVLKYSL
+794 PVLKYSI

>member
-1 LAQTNLQTYNF
+1 MMF
-12 MKISFF
+12 RFF
-18 LIALFLT
+18 LNALFLT
-25 LSMSLLAQQTVRGTI
+25 LPMALLAQQTVRGTI
-40 TDKDSKQTIPFA
+40 TDKDSKQAIPFA
-52 TIVVK
+52 NILLK
-57 NSNPT
+57 DSNPPIGT
-62 LGVISDENGKFTL
+62 TSDENGKFTL
-75 NNVPYGKQ
+75 SDVPIGKQ
-83 TLTVSFVGYETF
+83 TLNVSFVGYETF

-117 FAVLGEVVIV
+117 FAALDEVVLV
-127 AEKPKEITVNEFVT
+127 AEKRKEKTVNEFVT
-141 VSARTLNPEQAN
+141 VSARSLNPEQAN

-209 RLTGGSVSMLSANV
+209 RLTGGSVSMLSSNV

-259 TTIDAGVLGVGV
+259 TTIDVGVLGLG
-271 FTEGYFSK
+271 FSTEGYFSK
-279 KSDASYLVNYRYS
+279 KSKASYLVNYRYS
-292 TIGLLENFGVK
+292 TLGVLEKLGL
-303 LNEGGNLNYQDVNY
+303 NLTDGFNPTFQDLNY
-317 NINLPTKKFGTFN
+317 NINLPTTKFGTFN
-330 LYGLLGKNAAN
+330 LYGLLGKNASN
-341 SSETENEDIDGSPS
+341 SSETENEDINGNPS
-355 TDNFT
+355 TANLT

-368 TFITGLGHQIFIKD
+368 TFITGLGHRVFIKD

-404 NSGAVDPLDSE
+404 NSGVVDPLNSE

-438 TLRSGFT
+438 TLRIGFM
-445 LSHLKEKNT
+445 LSHLKEKTT
-454 LSFTDETD
+454 LSFTDKNE
-462 DGTLSTSQDEINGTA
+462 DGTLSPSKDEINGTA

-504 FGKTNSSAIEPR
+504 FDKTNSSAIEPR

-530 FGAGLHSRAEQLP
+530 FGAGLHSRAEQLS
-543 IYLTKDATNTN
+543 IYLLKDATNTN

-561 LSKALHYVVGYNWRI
+561 LSKALHYVLGYNWHI
-576 NKNTLFKAEAYYQN
+576 NKNTHFKAEAYYQN

-600 ETGYNAI
+600 QTGYNAI
-607 NAQSFDIFEIAET
+607 NAQSSDIFEITGT
-620 PLTNDGKGRNYG
+620 PLTNEGKGRNYG
-632 IEFTLERFL
+632 LEFTLERFL

-659 VSNGNYL
+659 VGNGNYL

-676 NLLSG
+676 NLLIG
-681 KEFGVGTT
+681 KEFAVGTK

-712 EVASIAGQTEVFSTT
+712 EAASIAGQNEVFSTT
-727 PFTEKIKAYYR
+727 PFTEKVKAYYR

-757 LNLQNLTS
+757 LNIQNITS
-765 RSNENEPDYFFDEVT
+765 RLNENEPDYFFDKLT
-780 NRIVTTKSAQNGLI
+780 NRIVTTKSEQNGLI

>member
-1 LAQTNLQTYNF
+1 MMF
-12 MKISFF
+12 RFF
-18 LIALFLT
+18 LNALFLT
-25 LSMSLLAQQTVRGTI
+25 LPMVLLAQQTVRGTI
-40 TDKDSKQTIPFA
+40 TDKDSKQAIPFA
-52 TIVVK
+52 NILLK
-57 NSNPT
+57 DSNPPIGT
-62 LGVISDENGKFTL
+62 TSDENGKFTL
-75 NNVPYGKQ
+75 SDVPIGKQ
-83 TLTVSFVGYETF
+83 TLILSFLGYETF

-102 TAGKEVVLEINLVES
+102 TAGKEVVLEINLVEK
-117 FAVLGEVVIV
+117 FAQLDEVLIV
-127 AEKPKEITVNEFVT
+127 GNRGKEIIVNEFAT

-197 EGVEVPNPNHFA
+197 EGVEVPNPNHFT

-259 TTIDAGVLGVGV
+259 TTIDVGVLGLG
-271 FTEGYFSK
+271 FSTEGYFSK
-279 KSDASYLVNYRYS
+279 TSKASYLVNYRYS
-292 TIGLLENFGVK
+292 TLGFLEKLGL
-303 LNEGGNLNYQDVNY
+303 NLTDGFNPTFQDLNY
-317 NINLPTKKFGTFN
+317 NINLPTTKFGTFN
-330 LYGLLGKNAAN
+330 LYGLLGKNASN
-341 SSETENEDIDGSPS
+341 SSETEDEDIDGNPS

-368 TFITGLGHQIFIKD
+368 TFITGLGHRVFIKD

-395 DAKQNDVLQ
+395 DAKKNDVFQ
-404 NSGAVDPLDSE
+404 NSSVVGPLESE
-415 LFDSKSEAFRLSS
+415 SFDSKSEAFRLSS

-454 LSFTDETD
+454 LSFTDKND
-462 DGTLSTSQDEINGTA
+462 DGTLSTSKDEINGTA

-521 KLNNVHSLS
+521 KLNNVHSFS

-543 IYLTKDATNTN
+543 LYLTKDATNTN

-576 NKNTLFKAEAYYQN
+576 NKNTLFKAEAYYQH

-600 ETGYNAI
+600 QTGYNAI
-607 NAQSFDIFEIAET
+607 NAQSFDIFEIKGT

-632 IEFTLERFL
+632 LEFTLERFL

-659 VSNGNYL
+659 VGNGNYL

-681 KEFGVGTT
+681 KDFAVGTK

-712 EVASIAGQTEVFSTT
+712 EAASIAGQTEVFSTT
-727 PFTEKIKAYYR
+727 PFTEKVKAYYR

>member
-1 LAQTNLQTYNF
+1 MMLR
-12 MKISFF
+12 FF
-18 LIALFLT
+18 LNALFLT
-25 LSMSLLAQQTVRGTI
+25 LPMALLAQQTVRGTI
-40 TDKDSKQTIPFA
+40 TDKDSKQAIPFA
-52 TIVVK
+52 NILLK
-57 NSNPT
+57 DSNPPIGT
-62 LGVISDENGKFTL
+62 TSDENGKFTL
-75 NNVPYGKQ
+75 SDVPIGKQ
-83 TLTVSFVGYETF
+83 TLILSFLGYETF

-117 FAVLGEVVIV
+117 FAALDEVVIV
-127 AEKPKEITVNEFVT
+127 AEKRKEITVNEFVT
-141 VSARTLNPEQAN
+141 VSARSLNPEQAN

-197 EGVEVPNPNHFA
+197 EGVEVPNPNHFT

-259 TTIDAGVLGVGV
+259 TTIDVGVLGLG
-271 FTEGYFSK
+271 FSNEGYFSK
-279 KSDASYLVNYRYS
+279 KSKASYLVNYRYS
-292 TIGLLENFGVK
+292 TLGFLEKLGL
-303 LNEGGNLNYQDVNY
+303 NLTDGFNPTFQDLNY
-317 NINLPTKKFGTFN
+317 NINLPTTKFGTFN
-330 LYGLLGKNAAN
+330 LYGLLGKNKSN
-341 SSETENEDIDGSPS
+341 SSETEDEDINGNPS

-368 TFITGLGHQIFIKD
+368 TFITGLGHRVFIKD

-395 DAKQNDVLQ
+395 DAKKNDVLQ
-404 NSGAVDPLDSE
+404 NSGVVDPLESE

-543 IYLTKDATNTN
+543 LYLTKDATNTN

-561 LSKALHYVVGYNWRI
+561 LSKAMHYVVGYNWRI
-576 NKNTLFKAEAYYQN
+576 NKNTLFKAEAYYQH

-600 ETGYNAI
+600 QTGYNAI
-607 NAQSFDIFEIAET
+607 NAQSFDIFEIKGT

-632 IEFTLERFL
+632 LEFTLERFL

-659 VSNGNYL
+659 VGNSNYL

-681 KEFGVGTT
+681 KDFAVGTK

-712 EVASIAGQTEVFSTT
+712 EAASIAGQTEVFSTT

-757 LNLQNLTS
+757 LNIQNITS
-765 RSNENEPDYFFDEVT
+765 RINTTELDYFFDEVT
-780 NRIVTTKSAQNGLI
+780 NRIVTTKSEQNGLI
-794 PVLKYSL
+794 PVLKYSI

>member
-1 LAQTNLQTYNF
+1 MMF
-12 MKISFF
+12 RFF
-18 LIALFLT
+18 LNALFLT
-25 LSMSLLAQQTVRGTI
+25 LPMVLLAQQTVRGTI
-40 TDKDSKQTIPFA
+40 TDKDSKQAIPFA
-52 TIVVK
+52 NILLK
-57 NSNPT
+57 DSNPPIGT
-62 LGVISDENGKFTL
+62 TSDENGKFTL
-75 NNVPYGKQ
+75 SDVPIGKQ
-83 TLTVSFVGYETF
+83 TLILSFLGYETF

-117 FAVLGEVVIV
+117 FAALDEVVIV
-127 AEKPKEITVNEFVT
+127 AEKRKEITVNEFVT
-141 VSARTLNPEQAN
+141 VSARSLNPEQAN

-197 EGVEVPNPNHFA
+197 EGVEVPNPNHFT

-259 TTIDAGVLGVGV
+259 TTIDVGVLGLG
-271 FTEGYFSK
+271 FSTEGYFSK
-279 KSDASYLVNYRYS
+279 TSKASYLVNYRYS
-292 TIGLLENFGVK
+292 TLGFLEKLGL
-303 LNEGGNLNYQDVNY
+303 NLTDGFNPTFQDLNY
-317 NINLPTKKFGTFN
+317 NINLPTTKFGTFN
-330 LYGLLGKNAAN
+330 LYGLLGKNASN
-341 SSETENEDIDGSPS
+341 SSETEDEDIDGNPS

-368 TFITGLGHQIFIKD
+368 TFITGLGHRVFIKD

-395 DAKQNDVLQ
+395 DAKKNDVLQ
-404 NSGAVDPLDSE
+404 NSGVVGPLESE
-415 LFDSKSEAFRLSS
+415 SFDSKSEAFRLSS

-489 MTENFTLNSG
+489 MTENFTINSG

-504 FGKTNSSAIEPR
+504 FGKTNSSTIEPR

-521 KLNNVHSLS
+521 KLNNVHSFS

-543 IYLTKDATNTN
+543 LYLTKDATNTN

-576 NKNTLFKAEAYYQN
+576 NKNTHFKAEAYYQN

-632 IEFTLERFL
+632 LEFTLERFL

-659 VSNGNYL
+659 VGNGNYL

-681 KEFGVGTT
+681 KDFAVGTK

-712 EVASIAGQTEVFSTT
+712 EAASIAGQTEVFSTT
-727 PFTEKIKAYYR
+727 PFKEKVKAYYR

-757 LNLQNLTS
+757 LNIQNITS
-765 RSNENEPDYFFDEVT
+765 RINTTELDYFFDKLN
-780 NRIVTTKSAQNGLI
+780 NRIVTTKSEQNGLI
-794 PVLKYSL
+794 PVLKYSI

>member
-1 LAQTNLQTYNF
+1 MMF
-12 MKISFF
+12 RFF
-18 LIALFLT
+18 LNALFLT
-25 LSMSLLAQQTVRGTI
+25 LPMALIAQQTVRGTI

-52 TIVVK
+52 NILLK
-57 NSNPT
+57 DSNPPIGT
-62 LGVISDENGKFTL
+62 TSDGNGKFTL
-75 NNVPYGKQ
+75 SDVPIGKQ
-83 TLTVSFVGYETF
+83 TLVLSFLGYETF

-117 FAVLGEVVIV
+117 FAALDEVVIV
-127 AEKPKEITVNEFVT
+127 AEKRKEITVNEFVT

-158 LGDPARQVQNFAGVT
+158 IGDPARQVQNFAGVT

-197 EGVEVPNPNHFA
+197 EGVEVPNPNHFT

-259 TTIDAGVLGVGV
+259 TTIDVGVLGLG
-271 FTEGYFSK
+271 FSTEGYFSK
-279 KSDASYLVNYRYS
+279 KSKASYLVNYRYS
-292 TIGLLENFGVK
+292 TLGILEKLGL
-303 LNEGGNLNYQDVNY
+303 NLTDGFNPTFQDLNY
-317 NINLPTKKFGTFN
+317 NINLPTTKFGTFN
-330 LYGLLGKNAAN
+330 LYGLLGKNKSN
-341 SSETENEDIDGSPS
+341 SSETEDEDIDGNPS
-355 TDNFT
+355 TDDFT

-368 TFITGLGHQIFIKD
+368 TFITGLGHRVFIKD

-395 DAKQNDVLQ
+395 DAKKNDVFQ
-404 NSGAVDPLDSE
+404 NSGVIGPLESE
-415 LFDSKSEAFRLSS
+415 SFDSKSEAFRLSS

-454 LSFTDETD
+454 LSFTDKND
-462 DGTLSTSQDEINGTA
+462 DGTLSTSKDEINGTA

-543 IYLTKDATNTN
+543 LYLTKDATNTN

-576 NKNTLFKAEAYYQN
+576 NKNTLFKAEAYYQH

-659 VSNGNYL
+659 VGNGNYL

-681 KEFGVGTT
+681 KDFAVGTK

-712 EVASIAGQTEVFSTT
+712 EAASIAGQTEVYSTT

-757 LNLQNLTS
+757 LNIQNITS
-765 RSNENEPDYFFDEVT
+765 RINTTELDYFFDEVT
-780 NRIVTTKSAQNGLI
+780 NRIVTTKSEQNGLI

>member
-1 LAQTNLQTYNF
+1 MMF
-12 MKISFF
+12 RFF
-18 LIALFLT
+18 LNALFLT
-25 LSMSLLAQQTVRGTI
+25 LPMVLLAQQTVRGTI
-40 TDKDSKQTIPFA
+40 TDKDSKQAIPFA
-52 TIVVK
+52 NILLK
-57 NSNPT
+57 DSNPPIGT
-62 LGVISDENGKFTL
+62 TSDENGKFTL
-75 NNVPYGKQ
+75 SDVPIGKQ
-83 TLTVSFVGYETF
+83 TLILSFLGYETF

-102 TAGKEVVLEINLVES
+102 TAGKEVVLEINLVEK
-117 FAVLGEVVIV
+117 FAQLDEVLIV
-127 AEKPKEITVNEFVT
+127 GNRGKEIIVNEFAT

-197 EGVEVPNPNHFA
+197 EGVEVPNPNHFT

-259 TTIDAGVLGVGV
+259 TTIDAGVLGLG
-271 FTEGYFSK
+271 FSTEGYFSK
-279 KSDASYLVNYRYS
+279 KSKASYLVNYRYS
-292 TIGLLENFGVK
+292 TLGILEKLGL
-303 LNEGGNLNYQDVNY
+303 NLTDGFNPTFQDLNY
-317 NINLPTKKFGTFN
+317 NINLPTTKFGTFN
-330 LYGLLGKNAAN
+330 LYGLLGKNASN
-341 SSETENEDIDGSPS
+341 SSETEDEDIDGNPS

-368 TFITGLGHQIFIKD
+368 TFITGLGHRVFIKD

-395 DAKQNDVLQ
+395 DAKKNDVFQ
-404 NSGAVDPLDSE
+404 NSSVVGPLESE
-415 LFDSKSEAFRLSS
+415 SFDSKSEAFRLSS

-454 LSFTDETD
+454 LSFTDKND
-462 DGTLSTSQDEINGTA
+462 DGTLSTSKDEINGTA

-521 KLNNVHSLS
+521 KLNNVHSFS

-543 IYLTKDATNTN
+543 IYLSKDATNTN

-600 ETGYNAI
+600 QTGYTAI
-607 NAQSFDIFEIAET
+607 NAQSSDIFEITGT

-632 IEFTLERFL
+632 LEFTLERFL

-659 VSNGNYL
+659 VGNGNYL

-681 KEFGVGTT
+681 KDFAVGTK

-712 EVASIAGQTEVFSTT
+712 EAASIAGQTAVFSTT
-727 PFTEKIKAYYR
+727 PFTEKVKAYYR

-757 LNLQNLTS
+757 LNIQNITS
-765 RSNENEPDYFFDEVT
+765 RINTTELDYFFDKL
-780 NRIVTTKSAQNGLI
+780 NSRIVTTKSEQNGLI
-794 PVLKYSL
+794 PVLKYSI

>member
-1 LAQTNLQTYNF
+1 MMF
-12 MKISFF
+12 RFF
-18 LIALFLT
+18 LNALFLT
-25 LSMSLLAQQTVRGTI
+25 LPMALLAQQTVRGTI
-40 TDKDSKQTIPFA
+40 TDKDSKQAIPFA
-52 TIVVK
+52 NILLK
-57 NSNPT
+57 DSNPPIGT
-62 LGVISDENGKFTL
+62 TSDENGKFTL
-75 NNVPYGKQ
+75 SDVPIGKQ
-83 TLTVSFVGYETF
+83 TLVLSFLGYETF

-102 TAGKEVVLEINLVES
+102 TAGKEVVLEINLVEN
-117 FAVLGEVVIV
+117 FAALDEVVIV
-127 AEKPKEITVNEFVT
+127 AEKRKEITVNEFVT

-158 LGDPARQVQNFAGVT
+158 IGDPARQVQNFAGVT

-197 EGVEVPNPNHFA
+197 EGVEVPNPNHFT

-259 TTIDAGVLGVGV
+259 TTIDVGVLGLG
-271 FTEGYFSK
+271 FSTEGYFSK
-279 KSDASYLVNYRYS
+279 KSKASYLVNYRYS
-292 TIGLLENFGVK
+292 TLGILEKLGL
-303 LNEGGNLNYQDVNY
+303 NLTDGFNPTFQDLNY
-317 NINLPTKKFGTFN
+317 NINLPTTKFGTFN
-330 LYGLLGKNAAN
+330 LYGLLGKNKSN
-341 SSETENEDIDGSPS
+341 SSETEDENINGNPS

-368 TFITGLGHQIFIKD
+368 TFITGLGHRVFIKD

-395 DAKQNDVLQ
+395 DAKKNDVFQ
-404 NSGAVDPLDSE
+404 NSGVVGPLESE
-415 LFDSKSEAFRLSS
+415 SFDSKSEAFRLSS

-454 LSFTDETD
+454 LSFTDKND
-462 DGTLSTSQDEINGTA
+462 DGTLSTSKDEINGTA

-543 IYLTKDATNTN
+543 LYLTKDATNTN

-576 NKNTLFKAEAYYQN
+576 NKNTLFKAETYYQH

-659 VSNGNYL
+659 VGNGNYL

-681 KEFGVGTT
+681 KDFAVGTK

-712 EVASIAGQTEVFSTT
+712 EAASIAGQTEVFSTT
-727 PFTEKIKAYYR
+727 PFTEKVKAYYR

-757 LNLQNLTS
+757 LNIQNITS
-765 RSNENEPDYFFDEVT
+765 RINTTELDYFFDEVT
-780 NRIVTTKSAQNGLI
+780 NRIVTIKSEQNGLI
-794 PVLKYSL
+794 PVLKYSI

>member
-1 LAQTNLQTYNF
+1 
-12 MKISFF
+12 M
-18 LIALFLT
+18 
-25 LSMSLLAQQTVRGTI
+25 
-40 TDKDSKQTIPFA
+40 
-52 TIVVK
+52 
-57 NSNPT
+57 
-62 LGVISDENGKFTL
+62 LG
-75 NNVPYGKQ
+75 
-83 TLTVSFVGYETF
+83 
-95 TLPNINV
+95 
-102 TAGKEVVLEINLVES
+102 
-117 FAVLGEVVIV
+117 LG
-127 AEKPKEITVNEFVT
+127 F
-141 VSARTLNPEQAN
+141 S
-153 LYAAS
+153 
-158 LGDPARQVQNFAGVT
+158 
-173 GGGDDLNNEIVIRG
+173 
-187 NSPNTLLWRL
+187 
-197 EGVEVPNPNHFA
+197 
-209 RLTGGSVSMLSANV
+209 
-223 LAKTDFFTSA
+223 
-233 FPAEYG
+233 
-239 NGIAGVFDLRFR
+239 
-251 KGNNQKRE
+251 
-259 TTIDAGVLGVGV
+259 
-271 FTEGYFSK
+271 TEGYFSK
-279 KSDASYLVNYRYS
+279 KSKASYLVNYRYS
-292 TIGLLENFGVK
+292 TLGVLEKLGL
-303 LNEGGNLNYQDVNY
+303 NLTDGFNPTFQDLNY
-317 NINLPTKKFGTFN
+317 NINLPTTKFGTFN
-330 LYGLLGKNAAN
+330 LYGLLGKNASN
-341 SSETENEDIDGSPS
+341 SSETENEDIDENPS

-360 NKTESDES
+360 NKTKSDES
-368 TFITGLGHQIFIKD
+368 TFITGLGHRVFIKD

-404 NSGAVDPLDSE
+404 NSGVVDPLDSK

-454 LSFTDETD
+454 LSFTDEND
-462 DGTLSTSQDEINGTA
+462 DGTLSTSKDEINGTA

-521 KLNNVHSLS
+521 KLNNVHSFS

-543 IYLTKDATNTN
+543 LYLTKDATNTN

-561 LSKALHYVVGYNWRI
+561 LSKALHYVLGYNWRI
-576 NKNTLFKAEAYYQN
+576 NKNTHFKAEAYYQH
-590 LFDIPVDNSG
+590 LFDIPVDNRG

-607 NAQSFDIFEIAET
+607 NAQSFDIFEIKGT

-632 IEFTLERFL
+632 LEFTLERFL

-659 VSNGNYL
+659 VGNGNYL

-681 KEFGVGTT
+681 KDFAVGTK

-712 EVASIAGQTEVFSTT
+712 EAASIANQTEVFSTT
-727 PFTEKIKAYYR
+727 PFTEKVKAYYR

-751 TTHNLS
+751 TTYNLS
-757 LNLQNLTS
+757 LNIQNITS
-765 RSNENEPDYFFDEVT
+765 RINTTELDYFFDKLN
-780 NRIVTTKSAQNGLI
+780 NRIVTTKSEQNGLI
-794 PVLKYSL
+794 PVLKYSI

>member
-1 LAQTNLQTYNF
+1 MMLR
-12 MKISFF
+12 FF
-18 LIALFLT
+18 LNALFLT
-25 LSMSLLAQQTVRGTI
+25 LPMALLAQQTVRGTI
-40 TDKDSKQTIPFA
+40 TDKDSKQAIPFVN
-52 TIVVK
+52 ILLK
-57 NSNPT
+57 DSNPPIGT
-62 LGVISDENGKFTL
+62 TSDENGKFTL
-75 NNVPYGKQ
+75 SDVPIGKQ
-83 TLTVSFVGYETF
+83 TLILSFLGYETF

-117 FAVLGEVVIV
+117 FAALDEVVIV
-127 AEKPKEITVNEFVT
+127 AEKRKEITVNEFVT
-141 VSARTLNPEQAN
+141 VSARSLNPEQAN

-197 EGVEVPNPNHFA
+197 EGVEVPNPNHFT

-259 TTIDAGVLGVGV
+259 TTIDVGVLGLG
-271 FTEGYFSK
+271 FSTEGYFSK
-279 KSDASYLVNYRYS
+279 TSKASYLVNYRYS
-292 TIGLLENFGVK
+292 TLGFLEKLGL
-303 LNEGGNLNYQDVNY
+303 NLTDGFNPTFQDLNY
-317 NINLPTKKFGTFN
+317 NINLPTTKFGTFN
-330 LYGLLGKNAAN
+330 LYGLLGKNKSN
-341 SSETENEDIDGSPS
+341 SSETEDEDIDGNPS

-368 TFITGLGHQIFIKD
+368 TFITGLGHRVFIKD

-395 DAKQNDVLQ
+395 DAKKNDVFQ
-404 NSGAVDPLDSE
+404 NSGVVGPLESE
-415 LFDSKSEAFRLSS
+415 SFDSKSEAFRLSS

-454 LSFTDETD
+454 LSFTDEND
-462 DGTLSTSQDEINGTA
+462 DGTLSTSKDEINGTA

-521 KLNNVHSLS
+521 KLNNVHSFS

-543 IYLTKDATNTN
+543 LYLTKDATNTN

-561 LSKALHYVVGYNWRI
+561 LSKALHYVLGYNWRI
-576 NKNTLFKAEAYYQN
+576 NKNTHFKAEAYYQN

-607 NAQSFDIFEIAET
+607 NAQSFDIFEIKGT

-632 IEFTLERFL
+632 LEFTLERFL

-659 VSNGNYL
+659 VGNGNYL

-681 KEFGVGTT
+681 KDFAVGTK

-712 EVASIAGQTEVFSTT
+712 EAASIAGQTAVFSTT
-727 PFTEKIKAYYR
+727 PFTEKVKAYYR

-757 LNLQNLTS
+757 LNIQNITS
-765 RSNENEPDYFFDEVT
+765 RINTTELDYFFDELT
-780 NRIVTTKSAQNGLI
+780 NRIVTTKSEQNGLI
-794 PVLKYSL
+794 PVLKYSI

>member
-1 LAQTNLQTYNF
+1 MMF
-12 MKISFF
+12 RFF
-18 LIALFLT
+18 LNALFLT
-25 LSMSLLAQQTVRGTI
+25 LPMALLSQQTVRGTI
-40 TDKDSKQTIPFA
+40 TDKDSKQTVPFA

-57 NSNPT
+57 NSNPI

-75 NNVPYGKQ
+75 SDVPIGKQ
-83 TLTVSFVGYETF
+83 TLIVSFVGYETF

-102 TAGKEVVLEINLVES
+102 TAGKEVVLEINLVEN
-117 FAVLGEVVIV
+117 FAQLDEVVIV
-127 AEKPKEITVNEFVT
+127 AEKRKEITVNEFVT

-153 LYAAS
+153 LYASS

-259 TTIDAGVLGVGV
+259 TTIDVGVLGLG
-271 FTEGYFSK
+271 FSTEGYFSK
-279 KSDASYLVNYRYS
+279 KSKASYLVNYRYS
-292 TIGLLENFGVK
+292 TLGILEKLGL
-303 LNEGGNLNYQDVNY
+303 NLTDGFNPTFQDLNY
-317 NINLPTKKFGTFN
+317 NINLPIVKFGTFN
-330 LYGLLGKNAAN
+330 LYGLLGKNKSN
-341 SSETENEDIDGSPS
+341 SSETEDEDIDGNPS
-355 TDNFT
+355 TDDFT

-368 TFITGLGHQIFIKD
+368 TFITGLGHRVFIKD

-395 DAKQNDVLQ
+395 DAKKNDVFQ
-404 NSGAVDPLDSE
+404 NSGVVGPLESE
-415 LFDSKSEAFRLSS
+415 SFDSKSEAFRLSS

-454 LSFTDETD
+454 LSFTDKND
-462 DGTLSTSQDEINGTA
+462 DGTLSTSKDEINGTA

-543 IYLTKDATNTN
+543 LYLTKDATNTN

-576 NKNTLFKAEAYYQN
+576 NKNTLFKAEAYYQH

-659 VSNGNYL
+659 VGNGNYL

-681 KEFGVGTT
+681 KEFAVGTT

-712 EVASIAGQTEVFSTT
+712 ESASIAGQTEVYSTT
-727 PFTEKIKAYYR
+727 PFTEKVKAYSR

-757 LNLQNLTS
+757 LNIQNLTS
-765 RSNENEPDYFFDEVT
+765 RLNETDPEYFFDELT
-780 NRIVTTKSAQNGLI
+780 NRIATTKGTQNGLI
-794 PVLKYSL
+794 PVVKYSI

>member
-1 LAQTNLQTYNF
+1 MMF
-12 MKISFF
+12 RFF
-18 LIALFLT
+18 LNALFLT
-25 LSMSLLAQQTVRGTI
+25 LPMALLAQQTVRGTI

-52 TIVVK
+52 NILLK
-57 NSNPT
+57 DSNPPIGT
-62 LGVISDENGKFTL
+62 TSDENGKFTL
-75 NNVPYGKQ
+75 SDVPIGKQ
-83 TLTVSFVGYETF
+83 TLVLSFLGYETF

-117 FAVLGEVVIV
+117 FAALDEVVIV
-127 AEKPKEITVNEFVT
+127 AEKRKEITVNEFAT
-141 VSARTLNPEQAN
+141 ISARTLNAEQAN

-259 TTIDAGVLGVGV
+259 TTIDVGVLGLG
-271 FTEGYFSK
+271 FSTEGYFSK
-279 KSDASYLVNYRYS
+279 KSKASYLVNYRYS
-292 TIGLLENFGVK
+292 TLGILEKLGL
-303 LNEGGNLNYQDVNY
+303 NLTDGFNPTFQDLNY
-317 NINLPTKKFGTFN
+317 NINLPTTKFGTFN
-330 LYGLLGKNAAN
+330 LYGLLGKNGAN

-355 TDNFT
+355 NDNFT
-360 NKTESDES
+360 NTTESDES
-368 TFITGLGHQIFIKD
+368 TFITGLGHRVFIKD

-395 DAKQNDVLQ
+395 DAKKNDVFQ
-404 NSGAVDPLDSE
+404 NSGVVGPLESE
-415 LFDSKSEAFRLSS
+415 SFDSKSEAFRLSS

-454 LSFTDETD
+454 LSFTDKND
-462 DGTLSTSQDEINGTA
+462 DGTLSTSKDEINGTA

-543 IYLTKDATNTN
+543 LYLTKDATNTN

-576 NKNTLFKAEAYYQN
+576 NKNTLFKAEAYYQH

-659 VSNGNYL
+659 VGNGNYL

-681 KEFGVGTT
+681 KEFAVGTT

-712 EVASIAGQTEVFSTT
+712 EAASIAGQTEVYSTT
-727 PFTEKIKAYYR
+727 PFTEKVKAYSR

-757 LNLQNLTS
+757 LNIQNLTS
-765 RSNENEPDYFFDEVT
+765 RLNETDPEYFFDELT
-780 NRIVTTKSAQNGLI
+780 NRIATTKGTQNGLI
-794 PVLKYSL
+794 PVVKYSI

>member
-1 LAQTNLQTYNF
+1 MMF
-12 MKISFF
+12 RFF
-18 LIALFLT
+18 LNALFLT
-25 LSMSLLAQQTVRGTI
+25 LPMALIAQQTVRGTI

-52 TIVVK
+52 NILLK
-57 NSNPT
+57 DSNPPIGT
-62 LGVISDENGKFTL
+62 TSDENGKFTL
-75 NNVPYGKQ
+75 SDVPIGKQ
-83 TLTVSFVGYETF
+83 TLTVSFIGYETF

-102 TAGKEVVLEINLVES
+102 TAGKEVVLEINVVES
-117 FAVLGEVVIV
+117 FAALGEVAIV
-127 AEKPKEITVNEFVT
+127 AEKLKEKTVNEFAT
-141 VSARTLNPEQAN
+141 ISARTLNAEQAN

-209 RLTGGSVSMLSANV
+209 RLTGGSVSMLSGNV

-259 TTIDAGVLGVGV
+259 TTIDVGVLGLG
-271 FTEGYFSK
+271 FSTEGYFSK
-279 KSDASYLVNYRYS
+279 KSKASYLVNYRYS
-292 TIGLLENFGVK
+292 TLGILEKLGL
-303 LNEGGNLNYQDVNY
+303 NLSDGFNPTFQDLNY
-317 NINLPTKKFGTFN
+317 NINLPTTKFGTFN
-330 LYGLLGKNAAN
+330 LYGLLGKNGAN

-360 NKTESDES
+360 NKTENDES
-368 TFITGLGHQIFIKD
+368 TFITGLGHRVFIKD

-395 DAKQNDVLQ
+395 DAKQKGLTAMQ
-404 NSGAVDPLDSE
+404 NSGAVDTLDSE

-428 FINHKFNSKH
+428 LINHKFNSKH

-445 LSHLKEKNT
+445 LSHIKEKNT
-454 LSFTDETD
+454 LSFTDQND
-462 DGTLSTSQDEINGTA
+462 DGTLSTSKDEINGSA

-489 MTENFTLNSG
+489 ITENFTLNSG

-543 IYLTKDATNTN
+543 IYLSKDATNTN

-561 LSKALHYVVGYNWRI
+561 LSKALHYVVGYDWRI
-576 NKNTLFKAEAYYQN
+576 NKNTRFKAEAYYQN

-600 ETGYNAI
+600 QTGYTAI
-607 NAQSFDIFEIAET
+607 NAYSSDIFEIAET

-659 VSNGNYL
+659 VGNCNYL

-681 KEFGVGTT
+681 KEFAVGTK

-700 VLAGGQRFTGID
+700 LLAGGQRFTGID
-712 EVASIAGQTEVFSTT
+712 EAASIADQTEVFSTT
-727 PFTEKIKAYYR
+727 PFTEKVKAYYR

-780 NRIVTTKSAQNGLI
+780 NRIVTTKSVQNGLI